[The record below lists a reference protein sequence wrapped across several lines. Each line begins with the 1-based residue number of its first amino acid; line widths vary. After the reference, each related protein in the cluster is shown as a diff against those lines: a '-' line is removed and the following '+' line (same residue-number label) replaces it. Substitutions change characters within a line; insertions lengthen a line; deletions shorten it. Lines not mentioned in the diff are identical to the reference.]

1 MIVKIS
7 KEEKGIADY
16 LKTGKKRDSKLT
28 RDEKDDRLPLAGNL
42 DLIEMSEKHQSKK
55 KNKKHNY
62 YHISLSFTS
71 EEWNKLYE
79 SGNIDELIIDFLRLT
94 FPNHDIDEL
103 LFYAEAHLPIIKE
116 EPYIPRPEGAL
127 ENRTLNK
134 KHKNGEPLKR
144 EPHIHLIVSFENMKF
159 THSVKTGGVIYT
171 KGASKQQAK
180 AVMAK
185 SVEKFKR
192 VVNDILSNKY
202 GLNNIEP
209 LGMDEDQL
217 EKQYESFK
225 SAAQKVR
232 KGKEKDM
239 QMKIETDV
247 VIEPKANTK
256 EQNISVE
263 ELLADARNSTAD
275 YLLRMIEEDESLKK
289 DYYDRAKRLNAVDIR
304 EFLPMIN
311 AKFNITAKPEMV
323 NDKYKVRVDGFKG
336 TYNLTDL
343 MCKIVY
349 NGRKGALFHVVN
361 ELEQMLI
368 EIQANKNKPKI
379 TLSVSSDFNTPNKD
393 SKTQVLNNWKT
404 IQIEPYNLKSVLKN
418 YSAIS
423 VASFKNKN
431 EEDSGIDGITPVLIY
446 DIDNSKFTI
455 SDAQNLLQSKGV
467 KGFIYPTTYQAT
479 DTKVEKFKLIIPTT
493 KAPSLNEYDE
503 YIKEITRE
511 LGLYNIVNNQS
522 LYPSKFH
529 YTPVPGAEL
538 VSISG
543 KTLDNTRAIE
553 EAGLKT
559 DINNMDIKAIYED
572 LQKLRRY
579 ELSHEPKDADSHIKR
594 ASYQAISSMISI
606 KELIEYFDESAVLKE
621 YKNHQILSDKSDRYL
636 YLSEENTAYSFNQN
650 RHYTPYIYIRDKF
663 DEAARKIKTGFLNDD
678 VIKKIGLKQNE
689 YEGFVKAIDS
699 HLDIN
704 RYYLAFINRTESF
717 KKYLPDIVRI
727 NYKCLIYNIKTYMKD
742 WQDMQGFNKLKE
754 RYKTDKICLAED
766 HISFDSLKIIK
777 QELYN
782 KGLDKDFGVEQSTQQ
797 SNEIEGKEQNVKL
810 GNVKLGYDGLRR

>member
-7 KEEKGIADY
+7 KGEKGIADY

-42 DLIEMSEKHQSKK
+42 DLIEMSEKHQIKK
-55 KNKKHNY
+55 KNKKYNY

-71 EEWNKLYE
+71 EEWSRLYE
-79 SGNIDELIIDFLRLT
+79 SGNIYELIMDFLRLT
-94 FPNHDIDEL
+94 FPNHDIEEL
-103 LFYAEAHLPIIKE
+103 LFYVEAHLPIIKE

-232 KGKEKDM
+232 KGKEKDT

-263 ELLADARNSTAD
+263 ELLADAKNSTAD
-275 YLLRMIEEDESLKK
+275 YLLRMIEEDESFKK
-289 DYYDRAKRLNAVDIR
+289 DYYDRAKKLNAVDIR
-304 EFLPMIN
+304 ELLPMIN
-311 AKFNITAKPEMV
+311 AKFNIAAKAEMV

-368 EIQANKNKPKI
+368 ELQANKNEPKI

-393 SKTQVLNNWKT
+393 PKTQVLNSWKT
-404 IQIEPYNLKSVLKN
+404 IRIEPYNLKSVLKN

-423 VASFKNKN
+423 VASFKDKN
-431 EEDSGIDGITPVLIY
+431 EEDSSIDGITPTLIY
-446 DIDNSKFTI
+446 DIYSPKFTI
-455 SDAQNLLQSKGV
+455 NDAQNLLQSKGI
-467 KGFIYPTTYQAT
+467 KGFIYPTTYQAP

-511 LGLYNIVNNQS
+511 LGLYNIVNNSS
-522 LYPSKFH
+522 LHYSKFH

-579 ELSHEPKDADSHIKR
+579 ELSHEPKDNNLHIKR
-594 ASYQAISSMISI
+594 ASYQAISSKIPI
-606 KELIEYFDESAVLKE
+606 KELIEYFDESTVFKK
-621 YKNHQILSDKSDRYL
+621 YKNHQILSGKSGRYL
-636 YLSEENTAYSFNQN
+636 YLPEENTAYSFSQN

-663 DEAARKIKTGFLNDD
+663 YEAARKIKTGFYDD
-678 VIKKIGLKQNE
+678 DLIQKLRLKQNE

-754 RYKTDKICLAED
+754 CYKTDKISLAND
-766 HISFDSLKIIK
+766 HISFGSLKITK
-777 QELYN
+777 QELYGQ
-782 KGLDKDFGVEQSTQQ
+782 GLDSNFGVEQTKQP
-797 SNEIEGKEQNVKL
+797 SNMIEPKDQNIKS
-810 GNVKLGYDGLRR
+810 GYDSLER

>member
-7 KEEKGIADY
+7 KGEKGIADY

-42 DLIEMSEKHQSKK
+42 DLIEISEKHQRKK
-55 KNKKHNY
+55 KNKKYNY

-71 EEWNKLYE
+71 EEWSRLYE
-79 SGNIDELIIDFLRLT
+79 SGNIYELIMDFLRIT

-171 KGASKQQAK
+171 KGAAKQQVK

-185 SVEKFKR
+185 SAEKFKR

-209 LGMDEDQL
+209 LSMDEDQL

-275 YLLRMIEEDESLKK
+275 YLLRMIEEDESFKK

-368 EIQANKNKPKI
+368 ELQANKNEPKI
-379 TLSVSSDFNTPNKD
+379 TLSVSSDFSTPNKEP
-393 SKTQVLNNWKT
+393 KTQVLNSWKT
-404 IQIEPYNLKSVLKN
+404 IRIEPYNLKSVLKN

-446 DIDNSKFTI
+446 DIDNSKFTAN
-455 SDAQNLLQSKGV
+455 DAQNLLQSKGI
-467 KGFIYPTTYQAT
+467 KGFIYPTTHQT
-479 DTKVEKFKLIIPTT
+479 PDTKVENFKLIIPTT

-579 ELSHEPKDADSHIKR
+579 ELSHEPKDTNSHIKR
-594 ASYQAISSMISI
+594 VSYQAISSKISI
-606 KELIEYFDESAVLKE
+606 KELIEYFDESVVLKE

-754 RYKTDKICLAED
+754 RYKTDKIYLTED
-766 HISFDSLKIIK
+766 HISFGSLKITK
-777 QELYN
+777 QELYGQ
-782 KGLDKDFGVEQSTQQ
+782 GLDKDFGIEQTKQPSSVVEPKDQD
-797 SNEIEGKEQNVKL
+797 VKS
-810 GNVKLGYDGLRR
+810 GYDSLER

>member
-7 KEEKGIADY
+7 KGEKGIADY

-71 EEWNKLYE
+71 EEWNRLYE
-79 SGNIDELIIDFLRLT
+79 SGNIDELIMDFLRLT

-171 KGASKQQAK
+171 KGAAKQQVK

-185 SVEKFKR
+185 SAEKFKR

-209 LGMDEDQL
+209 LSMDEDQL
-217 EKQYESFK
+217 KKQYESFK
-225 SAAQKVR
+225 SAAQKVK
-232 KGKEKDM
+232 KGKEKDT

-247 VIEPKANTK
+247 VIEPKDSTK

-275 YLLRMIEEDESLKK
+275 YLLRMIEEDESFKK

-311 AKFNITAKPEMV
+311 AKFNITTKPKIV
-323 NDKYKVRVDGFKG
+323 NDKYKVSVDGFKG

-368 EIQANKNKPKI
+368 ELQANKNEPKI
-379 TLSVSSDFNTPNKD
+379 TLSVSSDFSTQNQD
-393 SKTQVLNNWKT
+393 SKTQVLNSWKT
-404 IQIEPYNLKSVLKN
+404 IQIEPYNLKSILKN

-423 VASFKNKN
+423 VASFKDKS
-431 EEDSGIDGITPVLIY
+431 EEANDIDGITPTLIY
-446 DIDNSKFTI
+446 DIDSPKFTI
-455 SDAQNLLQSKGV
+455 NDAQNLLQSKGI
-467 KGFIYPTTYQAT
+467 KGFIYPTSYQVPDA
-479 DTKVEKFKLIIPTT
+479 KVENFKLIIPTT
-493 KAPSLNEYDE
+493 DAPSLNEYDE
-503 YIKEITRE
+503 YIKEITIE
-511 LGLYNIVNNQS
+511 LGLCNIVNNSS

-529 YTPVPGAEL
+529 YTPVPGSEV
-538 VSISG
+538 VSIRG

-553 EAGLKT
+553 DAGLKT

-572 LQKLRRY
+572 LQNQRKY
-579 ELSHEPKDADSHIKR
+579 ELSHEPKDTNSHIKR
-594 ASYQAISSMISI
+594 ASYQAISSKISI
-606 KELIEYFDESAVLKE
+606 KELIEYFDESTVLKE
-621 YKNHQILSDKSDRYL
+621 YKNHQILSGNSGRYL
-636 YLSEENTAYSFNQN
+636 YLPEENTAYSFSQN

-663 DEAARKIKTGFLNDD
+663 YEAARKIKTGFFNDD
-678 VIKKIGLKQNE
+678 LIQKLGITQNE
-689 YEGFVKAIDS
+689 YESFVKGIDD

-704 RYYLAFINRTESF
+704 RYYLVFINRIENF
-717 KKYLPDIVRI
+717 KKYLSDIAKI
-727 NYKCLIYNIKTYMKD
+727 NYKGLIYNIKTYMKD

-754 RYKTDKICLAED
+754 RYKTDKIYLTED
-766 HISFDSLKIIK
+766 HILFGSLKITK
-777 QELYN
+777 QELYDQ
-782 KGLDKDFGVEQSTQQ
+782 GLDKNFGVEQSKQP
-797 SNEIEGKEQNVKL
+797 SNMIETKEQSVKS
-810 GNVKLGYDGLRR
+810 GYDGLGR

>member
-7 KEEKGIADY
+7 KGEKGVADY

-42 DLIEMSEKHQSKK
+42 DLIEMSERHQSKK
-55 KNKKHNY
+55 KNKKYNY

-71 EEWNKLYE
+71 EEWSRLYE
-79 SGNIDELIIDFLRLT
+79 SGNIDEFIMDFLRLT

-159 THSVKTGGVIYT
+159 THSVKTGGAIYT
-171 KGASKQQAK
+171 KGASKQQTK
-180 AVMAK
+180 AIMAK

-209 LGMDEDQL
+209 LSMDEDKL

-232 KGKEKDM
+232 KGKEKDT
-239 QMKIETDV
+239 QIKIETDV

-256 EQNISVE
+256 EQNISIE
-263 ELLADARNSTAD
+263 ELLADAKNSTAD
-275 YLLRMIEEDESLKK
+275 YILRMIEEDDGFKK

-368 EIQANKNKPKI
+368 ELQVNKNEPKI
-379 TLSVSSDFNTPNKD
+379 TLSVSSDFSAPNKD
-393 SKTQVLNNWKT
+393 PKTQVLNNWET
-404 IQIEPYNLKSVLKN
+404 IQIEPYNLKSILKN

-423 VASFKNKN
+423 VVSFKGKN
-431 EEDSGIDGITPVLIY
+431 EEDSSIDGITPTLIY
-446 DIDNSKFTI
+446 DIYSPKFTI
-455 SDAQNLLQSKGV
+455 NDAQNLLQSKGI
-467 KGFIYPTTYQAT
+467 KGFIYPTTYQT
-479 DTKVEKFKLIIPTT
+479 PDTKVEKFKLIIPTA

-529 YTPVPGAEL
+529 YTPVPGSEL
-538 VSISG
+538 VCISG

-553 EAGLKT
+553 DAGLKT
-559 DINNMDIKAIYED
+559 DLNNMDIKVIEKN
-572 LQKLRRY
+572 LQNLRKY
-579 ELSHEPKDADSHIKR
+579 ELSHEPKDTNLRIKR
-594 ASYQAISSMISI
+594 ISYQAISSKISI
-606 KELIEYFDESAVLKE
+606 KELIEYFDESTVLKE
-621 YKNHQILSDKSDRYL
+621 YKNHQILSGKSGRYL
-636 YLSEENTAYSFNQN
+636 YLPEENTAYSFNQN

-663 DEAARKIKTGFLNDD
+663 YEAARKIKTGFYDD
-678 VIKKIGLKQNE
+678 DLIQKLSITKNE
-689 YEGFVKAIDS
+689 YEGFVKAIDG

-704 RYYLAFINRTESF
+704 RYYLAFINRTENF
-717 KKYLPDIVRI
+717 KKYLSDIAKI
-727 NYKCLIYNIKTYMKD
+727 NYKGLIHNIKTYMKD

-754 RYKTDKICLAED
+754 CYKTDKISLTND
-766 HISFDSLKIIK
+766 HISFGSLKIKK
-777 QELYN
+777 QELYDQ
-782 KGLDKDFGVEQSTQQ
+782 GLDKGFGIEQTKQPSSVVEP
-797 SNEIEGKEQNVKL
+797 KEQDVKSE
-810 GNVKLGYDGLRR
+810 YDGLER

>member
-7 KEEKGIADY
+7 KGEKGVADY

-42 DLIEMSEKHQSKK
+42 DLIEMSERHQSKK
-55 KNKKHNY
+55 KNKKYNY

-71 EEWNKLYE
+71 EEWSRLYE
-79 SGNIDELIIDFLRLT
+79 SGNINEFIMDFLKLT

-171 KGASKQQAK
+171 KGASKQQTK
-180 AVMAK
+180 AIMAK

-209 LGMDEDQL
+209 LSMNEDQL
-217 EKQYESFK
+217 NRQYESFK
-225 SAAQKVR
+225 SAAQKVK
-232 KGKEKDM
+232 KGKEKDT
-239 QMKIETDV
+239 QIKIETDV

-256 EQNISVE
+256 EQNISIE

-275 YLLRMIEEDESLKK
+275 YILRMIEEDESFKK

-323 NDKYKVRVDGFKG
+323 NDKYKVRVDGFNG

-368 EIQANKNKPKI
+368 ELQANKNEPKI
-379 TLSVSSDFNTPNKD
+379 TLSVSSDFSTPNKNP
-393 SKTQVLNNWKT
+393 KTQVLNSWKT
-404 IQIEPYNLKSVLKN
+404 IRIEPYNLKSVLKN

-446 DIDNSKFTI
+446 DINSPKFTI
-455 SDAQNLLQSKGV
+455 TDAQNLLQSKGI
-467 KGFIYPTTYQAT
+467 KGFMYPTSYQAP

-529 YTPVPGAEL
+529 YTPVPGSEL

-543 KTLDNTRAIE
+543 KTFDNTRAIE
-553 EAGLKT
+553 DASLKT
-559 DINNMDIKAIYED
+559 DINNMDIKAIYEV
-572 LQKLRRY
+572 LQNLRKY
-579 ELSHEPKDADSHIKR
+579 ELSHEPKDSNLHIKR
-594 ASYQAISSMISI
+594 ASYQAISSKIPI
-606 KELIEYFDESAVLKE
+606 KELIEYFDESTVFKK
-621 YKNHQILSDKSDRYL
+621 YKNHQILSGNSGRYL

-663 DEAARKIKTGFLNDD
+663 YEAARKIKTGFLNDD
-678 VIKKIGLKQNE
+678 LIKKLGITQNE
-689 YEGFVKAIDS
+689 YEGFVKAIDG

-704 RYYLAFINRTESF
+704 RYYLAFINRTENF
-717 KKYLPDIVRI
+717 KKYLSDIAKI
-727 NYKCLIYNIKTYMKD
+727 NYKGLIHNIKTYMKD

-754 RYKTDKICLAED
+754 CYQTDKISLAND
-766 HISFDSLKIIK
+766 HISFGSLKITK
-777 QELYN
+777 QELYSQ
-782 KGLDKDFGVEQSTQQ
+782 GLDSNFGAEQTKQPSNMIEIKDQD
-797 SNEIEGKEQNVKL
+797 VKSE
-810 GNVKLGYDGLRR
+810 YDGLRR

>member
-7 KEEKGIADY
+7 KGEKGIADY

-42 DLIEMSEKHQSKK
+42 DLIEMSEKHQIKK
-55 KNKKHNY
+55 KNKKYNY

-71 EEWNKLYE
+71 EEWSRLYE
-79 SGNIDELIIDFLRLT
+79 SGNIYEFIMDFLRLT
-94 FPNHDIDEL
+94 LPNHDIDEL

-144 EPHIHLIVSFENMKF
+144 EPHIHLIISFENMKF
-159 THSVKTGGVIYT
+159 THSVKTGGAIYA
-171 KGASKQQAK
+171 KGAAKQQVK
-180 AVMAK
+180 AIMAK
-185 SVEKFKR
+185 SAEKFKR

-225 SAAQKVR
+225 SAAQKVK
-232 KGKEKDM
+232 KGKEKDT

-275 YLLRMIEEDESLKK
+275 YLLRMIEEDESFKK
-289 DYYDRAKRLNAVDIR
+289 DYYDRAKRLDAIDIR

-323 NDKYKVRVDGFKG
+323 NGKYKVRVDGFKG

-368 EIQANKNKPKI
+368 ELQANKNEPKI
-379 TLSVSSDFNTPNKD
+379 TLSVSSDFSTPNKEP
-393 SKTQVLNNWKT
+393 KTQVLNSWKT
-404 IQIEPYNLKSVLKN
+404 IRIEPYNLKSVLKN

-446 DIDNSKFTI
+446 DIDNSKFTAN
-455 SDAQNLLQSKGV
+455 DAQNLLQSKGI
-467 KGFIYPTTYQAT
+467 KGFIYPTTHQT
-479 DTKVEKFKLIIPTT
+479 PDTKVENFKLIIPTT

-579 ELSHEPKDADSHIKR
+579 ELSHEPKDTNSHIKR
-594 ASYQAISSMISI
+594 VSYQAISSKISI
-606 KELIEYFDESAVLKE
+606 KELIEYFDESVVLKE

-689 YEGFVKAIDS
+689 YEGFIKGIDG

-727 NYKCLIYNIKTYMKD
+727 NYKCLIYSIKTYMKD

-754 RYKTDKICLAED
+754 CYKTDKISLTND
-766 HISFDSLKIIK
+766 HISFGSLKITK
-777 QELYN
+777 QELYDQ
-782 KGLDKDFGVEQSTQQ
+782 GLDKGFGVEQTKQPSSVVEPKDQD
-797 SNEIEGKEQNVKL
+797 VKS
-810 GNVKLGYDGLRR
+810 GYDSLER

>member
-1 MIVKIS
+1 M
-7 KEEKGIADY
+7 
-16 LKTGKKRDSKLT
+16 
-28 RDEKDDRLPLAGNL
+28 PLAGNL
-42 DLIEMSEKHQSKK
+42 DLIEMSERHQSKK
-55 KNKKHNY
+55 KNKKYNY

-79 SGNIDELIIDFLRLT
+79 SGNIDEFIMDFLRLT

-144 EPHIHLIVSFENMKF
+144 EPHVHLIVSFENMKF

-171 KGASKQQAK
+171 KGAAKQQIK
-180 AVMAK
+180 AIMAK
-185 SVEKFKR
+185 SAEKFKR

-217 EKQYESFK
+217 NKQYESFK
-225 SAAQKVR
+225 SAAQKVK
-232 KGKEKDM
+232 KGKEKDT

-275 YLLRMIEEDESLKK
+275 YLLRMIEEDESFKK
-289 DYYDRAKRLNAVDIR
+289 DYYDRAKRLNEIDIR

-311 AKFNITAKPEMV
+311 AKFNITAKHEMV
-323 NDKYKVRVDGFKG
+323 NDKYKVSVDGFKG

-368 EIQANKNKPKI
+368 ELQANKNEPKI

-393 SKTQVLNNWKT
+393 PKTQVLNSWKT
-404 IQIEPYNLKSVLKN
+404 IRIEPYNLKSVLKN

-423 VASFKNKN
+423 VASFKDKS
-431 EEDSGIDGITPVLIY
+431 EEASSVDGITPTLIY
-446 DIDNSKFTI
+446 DINNSKFTAN
-455 SDAQNLLQSKGV
+455 DAQNLLQSKGI
-467 KGFIYPTTYQAT
+467 KGFIYPTTYQT
-479 DTKVEKFKLIIPTT
+479 PDTKVEKFKLIIPTT

-522 LYPSKFH
+522 LYHSKFH
-529 YTPVPGAEL
+529 YTPVSGSEL

-543 KTLDNTRAIE
+543 KTFDNTRAIE
-553 EAGLKT
+553 DASLKT

-579 ELSHEPKDADSHIKR
+579 ELSHEPKDSNLHIKR
-594 ASYQAISSMISI
+594 ASYQAISSKIPI
-606 KELIEYFDESAVLKE
+606 KELIEYFDESTVFKK
-621 YKNHQILSDKSDRYL
+621 YKNHQILSGKSGRYL
-636 YLSEENTAYSFNQN
+636 YLPEENTAYSFNQN

-663 DEAARKIKTGFLNDD
+663 YEAARKIKTGFYDD
-678 VIKKIGLKQNE
+678 DLIQKLSITKNE
-689 YEGFVKAIDS
+689 YEGFVKDIDN
-699 HLDIN
+699 HLDMN
-704 RYYLAFINRTESF
+704 RYYLAFINRTENF
-717 KKYLPDIVRI
+717 KKYLSDIAKI
-727 NYKCLIYNIKTYMKD
+727 NYKGLIYNIKIYMKD

-754 RYKTDKICLAED
+754 RYETDNISLAND
-766 HISFDSLKIIK
+766 HISFGSLKITN
-777 QELYN
+777 QELYGQ
-782 KGLDKDFGVEQSTQQ
+782 GLDSNFGAEQTKQPSSVAEHKDQD
-797 SNEIEGKEQNVKL
+797 VKSE
-810 GNVKLGYDGLRR
+810 YDGLRR

>member
-7 KEEKGIADY
+7 KGEKGIADY

-42 DLIEMSEKHQSKK
+42 DLIEMSEKHQIKK
-55 KNKKHNY
+55 KNKKYNY

-71 EEWNKLYE
+71 EEWSRLYE
-79 SGNIDELIIDFLRLT
+79 SGNIYELIMDFLKLT
-94 FPNHDIDEL
+94 FPNHDIEEL
-103 LFYAEAHLPIIKE
+103 LFYVEAHLPIIKE

-127 ENRTLNK
+127 ENRVLNK

-232 KGKEKDM
+232 KGKEKDT
-239 QMKIETDV
+239 QMKIERDV

-263 ELLADARNSTAD
+263 ELLADAKNSTAD

-289 DYYDRAKRLNAVDIR
+289 DYYDRAKRLNAMDIR

-311 AKFNITAKPEMV
+311 AKFNITAKPKIV
-323 NDKYKVRVDGFKG
+323 NDKYKVSVDEFKG

-368 EIQANKNKPKI
+368 ELQANKNEPKI

-393 SKTQVLNNWKT
+393 PKTQVLNNWET

-423 VASFKNKN
+423 VASFKDKN
-431 EEDSGIDGITPVLIY
+431 EEYSSIDGITPTLIY
-446 DIDNSKFTI
+446 DIDSPKFTI
-455 SDAQNLLQSKGV
+455 NDAQNLLQSKEI
-467 KGFIYPTTYQAT
+467 KGFIYPTTYQAP
-479 DTKVEKFKLIIPTT
+479 DTKVEKFKLIIPTA

-553 EAGLKT
+553 DASLKT
-559 DINNMDIKAIYED
+559 DINNMDIKVIEKN
-572 LQKLRRY
+572 LHNQRKY
-579 ELSHEPKDADSHIKR
+579 ELSCEPKDTNSHIKR
-594 ASYQAISSMISI
+594 ASYQAISSKIPI
-606 KELIEYFDESAVLKE
+606 KELIEYFDESTVFKK
-621 YKNHQILSDKSDRYL
+621 YKNHQILSGKSGRYL
-636 YLSEENTAYSFNQN
+636 YLPEENTAYSFSQN

-663 DEAARKIKTGFLNDD
+663 YEAARKIKTGFYDD
-678 VIKKIGLKQNE
+678 DLIQKLSITKNE
-689 YEGFVKAIDS
+689 YEGFVKVIDN

-727 NYKCLIYNIKTYMKD
+727 NYKCLIYSIKTYMKD

-754 RYKTDKICLAED
+754 CYKTDKISLAND
-766 HISFDSLKIIK
+766 HISFGSLKITK
-777 QELYN
+777 QELYDQ
-782 KGLDKDFGVEQSTQQ
+782 GLDRDFGVEQTKQP
-797 SNEIEGKEQNVKL
+797 SNRAEGKEQNIKS
-810 GNVKLGYDGLRR
+810 GYDSLER

>member
-7 KEEKGIADY
+7 KGEKGIADY

-42 DLIEMSEKHQSKK
+42 DLIEMSEKHQIKK
-55 KNKKHNY
+55 KNNKYNY

-71 EEWNKLYE
+71 EEWSKLYE
-79 SGNIDELIIDFLRLT
+79 SGNIYEFIMDFLRLT
-94 FPNHDIDEL
+94 FPNHDIEEL
-103 LFYAEAHLPIIKE
+103 LFYVEAHLPIIKE

-171 KGASKQQAK
+171 KGAAKQQVK
-180 AVMAK
+180 AIMAK
-185 SVEKFKR
+185 SAEKFKR

-209 LGMDEDQL
+209 LSMDEDKL

-232 KGKEKDM
+232 KGKEKDT
-239 QMKIETDV
+239 QIKIETDV

-256 EQNISVE
+256 EQNISIE

-275 YLLRMIEEDESLKK
+275 YILRMIEEDDGFKK

-368 EIQANKNKPKI
+368 ELQVNKNEPKI
-379 TLSVSSDFNTPNKD
+379 TLSVSSDFSAPNKD
-393 SKTQVLNNWKT
+393 PKTQVLNNWET
-404 IQIEPYNLKSVLKN
+404 IQIEPYNLKSILKN

-423 VASFKNKN
+423 VASFKDKS
-431 EEDSGIDGITPVLIY
+431 EEASSVDGITPTLIY
-446 DIDNSKFTI
+446 DINNSKFTAN
-455 SDAQNLLQSKGV
+455 DAQNLLQSKGI
-467 KGFIYPTTYQAT
+467 KGFIYPTTYQAP
-479 DTKVEKFKLIIPTT
+479 DAKVENFKLIIPTT

-522 LYPSKFH
+522 LYP
-529 YTPVPGAEL
+529 
-538 VSISG
+538 
-543 KTLDNTRAIE
+543 
-553 EAGLKT
+553 
-559 DINNMDIKAIYED
+559 
-572 LQKLRRY
+572 
-579 ELSHEPKDADSHIKR
+579 
-594 ASYQAISSMISI
+594 
-606 KELIEYFDESAVLKE
+606 
-621 YKNHQILSDKSDRYL
+621 KN
-636 YLSEENTAYSFNQN
+636 
-650 RHYTPYIYIRDKF
+650 
-663 DEAARKIKTGFLNDD
+663 
-678 VIKKIGLKQNE
+678 
-689 YEGFVKAIDS
+689 
-699 HLDIN
+699 
-704 RYYLAFINRTESF
+704 
-717 KKYLPDIVRI
+717 
-727 NYKCLIYNIKTYMKD
+727 
-742 WQDMQGFNKLKE
+742 
-754 RYKTDKICLAED
+754 
-766 HISFDSLKIIK
+766 
-777 QELYN
+777 
-782 KGLDKDFGVEQSTQQ
+782 FG
-797 SNEIEGKEQNVKL
+797 
-810 GNVKLGYDGLRR
+810 

>member
-7 KEEKGIADY
+7 KGEKGVADY

-42 DLIEMSEKHQSKK
+42 DLIEMSERHQSKK

-79 SGNIDELIIDFLRLT
+79 SGNIDDLIMDFLKLT
-94 FPNHDIDEL
+94 FPNHDIEEL

-116 EPYIPRPEGAL
+116 EPYIPRPEGTL
-127 ENRTLNK
+127 ENKVLNK

-144 EPHIHLIVSFENMKF
+144 EPHIHIIVSFENMKF
-159 THSVKTGGVIYT
+159 THSVKTGGAIYT

-180 AVMAK
+180 AIMAK
-185 SVEKFKR
+185 SAEKFKR

-217 EKQYESFK
+217 NKQYESFK

-232 KGKEKDM
+232 KGKEKDA
-239 QMKIETDV
+239 QMKIETNV
-247 VIEPKANTK
+247 VIEPKDSTK

-275 YLLRMIEEDESLKK
+275 YLLRMIEEDESFKK
-289 DYYDRAKRLNAVDIR
+289 DYYDRAKRLNAIDIR

-311 AKFNITAKPEMV
+311 AKFNITAKPEVV
-323 NDKYKVRVDGFKG
+323 NDKYKVSVDGFKG

-368 EIQANKNKPKI
+368 ELQANKNEPKI

-393 SKTQVLNNWKT
+393 PKTQVLNSWKT

-423 VASFKNKN
+423 VASFKDKN
-431 EEDSGIDGITPVLIY
+431 EKASSIDSITPTLIY
-446 DIDNSKFTI
+446 DIDSSKFTAN
-455 SDAQNLLQSKGV
+455 DAQNLLQSKGI
-467 KGFIYPTTYQAT
+467 KGFIYPTAYQAP

-493 KAPSLNEYDE
+493 RAPSLNEYDE

-529 YTPVPGAEL
+529 YTPVPGSE
-538 VSISG
+538 VISISG
-543 KTLDNTRAIE
+543 KTFDNTRAIE
-553 EAGLKT
+553 DASLKT
-559 DINNMDIKAIYED
+559 DINNMDIKVIEKN
-572 LQKLRRY
+572 LQNLRKY
-579 ELSHEPKDADSHIKR
+579 ELSHEPKDSNLHIKR
-594 ASYQAISSMISI
+594 ASYQAISSKISI
-606 KELIEYFDESAVLKE
+606 KELIEYFDESSMVKK
-621 YKNHQILSDKSDRYL
+621 YKNHQILSGNSGRYL
-636 YLSEENTAYSFNQN
+636 YLPEENTAYSFSQN

-663 DEAARKIKTGFLNDD
+663 YEAARKIKTGFLNDG
-678 VIKKIGLKQNE
+678 VIKKLGITQNE
-689 YEGFVKAIDS
+689 YEVFVKAIDG

-754 RYKTDKICLAED
+754 CYKTDKISLAND
-766 HISFDSLKIIK
+766 HISFGSLKITK
-777 QELYN
+777 QELYDQ
-782 KGLDKDFGVEQSTQQ
+782 GLDSNFGIEQTKQPS
-797 SNEIEGKEQNVKL
+797 SMIETKEWNVKS
-810 GNVKLGYDGLRR
+810 GHDSLRR

>member
-7 KEEKGIADY
+7 KGEKGVADY

-42 DLIEMSEKHQSKK
+42 DLIEMSERHQSKK
-55 KNKKHNY
+55 KNKKYNY

-71 EEWNKLYE
+71 EEWSRLYE
-79 SGNIDELIIDFLRLT
+79 SGNIDEFIMDFLRLT

-180 AVMAK
+180 AIMAK

-209 LGMDEDQL
+209 LSMDEDQL
-217 EKQYESFK
+217 KKQYESFK

-232 KGKEKDM
+232 KGKEKDT

-247 VIEPKANTK
+247 VIEPKDSTK

-263 ELLADARNSTAD
+263 ELLADAKNSTAD
-275 YLLRMIEEDESLKK
+275 YILRMIEEDDGFKK

-304 EFLPMIN
+304 ELLPMIN
-311 AKFNITAKPEMV
+311 AKFNITAKPKIV
-323 NDKYKVRVDGFKG
+323 NDKYKVSVDGFKG

-368 EIQANKNKPKI
+368 ELRANKNEPKI
-379 TLSVSSDFNTPNKD
+379 TLSVSSDFSTPNKNP
-393 SKTQVLNNWKT
+393 KTQVLNSWET
-404 IQIEPYNLKSVLKN
+404 IRIEPYNLKSILKN

-423 VASFKNKN
+423 VASFKDKS
-431 EEDSGIDGITPVLIY
+431 EEASSIDSITPTLIY
-446 DIDNSKFTI
+446 DIDNSKFTAN
-455 SDAQNLLQSKGV
+455 DAQNLLQSKGI
-467 KGFIYPTTYQAT
+467 KGFIYPTTYQAP
-479 DTKVEKFKLIIPTT
+479 DAKVEKFKLIIPTT

-522 LYPSKFH
+522 LYPSNFH
-529 YTPVPGAEL
+529 YTPVPGSEV
-538 VSISG
+538 VSIRG
-543 KTLDNTRAIE
+543 KTFDNTRAIE
-553 EAGLKT
+553 DASLKT
-559 DINNMDIKAIYED
+559 DLNNMDVKAIEEN

-579 ELSHEPKDADSHIKR
+579 ELSHEPKDSNLHIKR
-594 ASYQAISSMISI
+594 VSYQAISSKIPI
-606 KELIEYFDESAVLKE
+606 KELIEYFDESTVFKK

-650 RHYTPYIYIRDKF
+650 RHYSPYIYIRDKF
-663 DEAARKIKTGFLNDD
+663 YEAARKIKTGFLNDD
-678 VIKKIGLKQNE
+678 VIKKLGLKQNE
-689 YEGFVKAIDS
+689 YEGFVKAIDG

-727 NYKCLIYNIKTYMKD
+727 NYKGLIYNIKAYMKD

-754 RYKTDKICLAED
+754 CYQTDKISLTND
-766 HISFDSLKIIK
+766 HISFGSLKITK
-777 QELYN
+777 QELYGQ
-782 KGLDKDFGVEQSTQQ
+782 GLDKNFGGVGQSKQQ
-797 SNEIEGKEQNVKL
+797 SSEIKAIEQNVKS
-810 GNVKLGYDGLRR
+810 GYDGLGR

>member
-7 KEEKGIADY
+7 KGEKGVADY

-42 DLIEMSEKHQSKK
+42 DLIEMSEKHQIKK

-71 EEWNKLYE
+71 EEWSRLYE
-79 SGNIDELIIDFLRLT
+79 SGNIDEFIMDFLKLT

-116 EPYIPRPEGAL
+116 EPYIPRPEGTL
-127 ENRTLNK
+127 ENKVLNK

-159 THSVKTGGVIYT
+159 THSVKTGGAIYT

-180 AVMAK
+180 AIMAK
-185 SVEKFKR
+185 SAEKFKR

-217 EKQYESFK
+217 NKQYESFK
-225 SAAQKVR
+225 SAAQKVK
-232 KGKEKDM
+232 KGKEKDT

-247 VIEPKANTK
+247 VIEPKDSTK

-275 YLLRMIEEDESLKK
+275 YLLRMIEEDESFKK
-289 DYYDRAKRLNAVDIR
+289 DYYDRAKRFNAVDIR
-304 EFLPMIN
+304 DFLPMIN
-311 AKFNITAKPEMV
+311 AKFNITAKPKIV
-323 NDKYKVRVDGFKG
+323 NDKYKVSVDGFKG

-368 EIQANKNKPKI
+368 ELQANKNEPKI

-393 SKTQVLNNWKT
+393 PKTQVLNSWKT
-404 IQIEPYNLKSVLKN
+404 IRIEPYNLKSVLKN

-423 VASFKNKN
+423 VASFKDKN
-431 EEDSGIDGITPVLIY
+431 EEYSSIDSITPTLIY
-446 DIDNSKFTI
+446 DIDNSKFTAN
-455 SDAQNLLQSKGV
+455 DAQNLLQSKEI
-467 KGFIYPTTYQAT
+467 KGFIYPTTYQAP

-511 LGLYNIVNNQS
+511 LGLYNIVNNSS
-522 LYPSKFH
+522 LHPSKFH
-529 YTPVPGAEL
+529 YTPVPGSEL

-553 EAGLKT
+553 DASLKT
-559 DINNMDIKAIYED
+559 DINNMDVKAIEGN
-572 LQKLRRY
+572 LQNLRKY
-579 ELSHEPKDADSHIKR
+579 ELSHEPKDTKSHIKR

-606 KELIEYFDESAVLKE
+606 KELIEYFDESTVFKKYKDYQVLF
-621 YKNHQILSDKSDRYL
+621 NNSGRYL
-636 YLSEENTAYSFNQN
+636 YLPEENTAYSFSQN
-650 RHYTPYIYIRDKF
+650 RHYSPYIYIRDKF
-663 DEAARKIKTGFLNDD
+663 YEAVRKIKTGFLNDD
-678 VIKKIGLKQNE
+678 VIKKLGLKQNE
-689 YEGFVKAIDS
+689 YEGFVKAIDG

-727 NYKCLIYNIKTYMKD
+727 NYKGLIYNIKAYMKD

-754 RYKTDKICLAED
+754 CYKTDKIYLTED
-766 HISFDSLKIIK
+766 HISFGSLKITK
-777 QELYN
+777 QELYGQ
-782 KGLDKDFGVEQSTQQ
+782 GLDKDFGIEQTKQPSSVVEPKDQD
-797 SNEIEGKEQNVKL
+797 VKS
-810 GNVKLGYDGLRR
+810 GYDSLER

>member
-7 KEEKGIADY
+7 KGEKGVADY

-42 DLIEMSEKHQSKK
+42 DLIEMSEKHQIKK
-55 KNKKHNY
+55 KNKKYNY

-71 EEWNKLYE
+71 EEWSRLYE
-79 SGNIDELIIDFLRLT
+79 SGNIYELIMDFLRLT
-94 FPNHDIDEL
+94 FPNHDIEEL

-116 EPYIPRPEGAL
+116 EPYIPRPEGTL
-127 ENRTLNK
+127 ENKVLNK

-144 EPHIHLIVSFENMKF
+144 EPHIHIIVSFENMKF
-159 THSVKTGGVIYT
+159 THSVKTGGAIYT

-180 AVMAK
+180 AIMAK
-185 SVEKFKR
+185 SAEKFKR

-209 LGMDEDQL
+209 LSMDEDQL
-217 EKQYESFK
+217 KKQYESFK
-225 SAAQKVR
+225 SAAQKVK
-232 KGKEKDM
+232 KGKEKDTH
-239 QMKIETDV
+239 MKIETDV

-263 ELLADARNSTAD
+263 ELLADAKNSTAD
-275 YLLRMIEEDESLKK
+275 YLLRMIEEDESFKK
-289 DYYDRAKRLNAVDIR
+289 DYYDRAKKLNAVDIR
-304 EFLPMIN
+304 ELLPMIN
-311 AKFNITAKPEMV
+311 AKFNIAAKAEMV

-368 EIQANKNKPKI
+368 ELQANKNEPKI

-393 SKTQVLNNWKT
+393 PKTQVLNSWKT
-404 IQIEPYNLKSVLKN
+404 IRIEPYNLKSVLKN

-423 VASFKNKN
+423 VASFKDKS
-431 EEDSGIDGITPVLIY
+431 EEASGIDGITPTLIY
-446 DIDNSKFTI
+446 DIYSPKFTI
-455 SDAQNLLQSKGV
+455 NDAQNLLQSKGI
-467 KGFIYPTTYQAT
+467 KGFIYPTTYQAP

-511 LGLYNIVNNQS
+511 LGLYNIVNNSS
-522 LYPSKFH
+522 LHYSKFH

-579 ELSHEPKDADSHIKR
+579 ELSCEPKDSNLHIKR
-594 ASYQAISSMISI
+594 ASYQAISSKIPI
-606 KELIEYFDESAVLKE
+606 KELIEYFDENTVFKK
-621 YKNHQILSDKSDRYL
+621 YKNHQILSGKSGRYL
-636 YLSEENTAYSFNQN
+636 YLPEENTAYSFNQN

-663 DEAARKIKTGFLNDD
+663 YEAARKIKTGFYDD
-678 VIKKIGLKQNE
+678 DLIQKLSITKNE
-689 YEGFVKAIDS
+689 YEGFVKVIDN

-704 RYYLAFINRTESF
+704 RYYLAFIKRTENF
-717 KKYLPDIVRI
+717 KKYLSDIAKI
-727 NYKCLIYNIKTYMKD
+727 NYKGLIHNIKTYMKD

-754 RYKTDKICLAED
+754 CYKTDKISLAND
-766 HISFDSLKIIK
+766 HISFGSLKITK
-777 QELYN
+777 QELYGQ
-782 KGLDKDFGVEQSTQQ
+782 GLDSNFGVEQTKQP
-797 SNEIEGKEQNVKL
+797 SNMIEPKDQNIKS
-810 GNVKLGYDGLRR
+810 GYDSLER

>member
-7 KEEKGIADY
+7 KGEKGIADY

-42 DLIEMSEKHQSKK
+42 DLIEMSEKHQRKK
-55 KNKKHNY
+55 KNKKYNY

-71 EEWNKLYE
+71 EEWSRLYE
-79 SGNIDELIIDFLRLT
+79 SGNIDEFIMDFLKLT

-103 LFYAEAHLPIIKE
+103 LFYAEAHLPIVKE
-116 EPYIPRPEGAL
+116 EPYIPRPEGTL
-127 ENRTLNK
+127 ENKVLNK

-225 SAAQKVR
+225 SAAQKVK
-232 KGKEKDM
+232 KGKEKDT
-239 QMKIETDV
+239 QMKIERDV
-247 VIEPKANTK
+247 VIEPKDSTK

-275 YLLRMIEEDESLKK
+275 YLLRMIEEDESFKK

-323 NDKYKVRVDGFKG
+323 NGKYKVRVDGFNG

-368 EIQANKNKPKI
+368 ELQANKNEPKI
-379 TLSVSSDFNTPNKD
+379 TLSVSSDFSAPNKD
-393 SKTQVLNNWKT
+393 PKTQVLNNWKT
-404 IQIEPYNLKSVLKN
+404 IRIEPYNLKSILKN

-423 VASFKNKN
+423 VASFKDKS
-431 EEDSGIDGITPVLIY
+431 EEASSIDSITPTLIY

-455 SDAQNLLQSKGV
+455 NDAQNLLQSKGI
-467 KGFIYPTTYQAT
+467 KGFIYPTTYQAP

-493 KAPSLNEYDE
+493 RAPSLNEYDE

-522 LYPSKFH
+522 LHPSKFH
-529 YTPVPGAEL
+529 YTPVPGSEL

-553 EAGLKT
+553 DASLKT
-559 DINNMDIKAIYED
+559 DINNMDVKAIEKN
-572 LQKLRRY
+572 LQNLRKY
-579 ELSHEPKDADSHIKR
+579 ELSHEPKDTNLHIKR
-594 ASYQAISSMISI
+594 VSYQALSSKISI

-621 YKNHQILSDKSDRYL
+621 YKNHQILSGNSDRYL
-636 YLSEENTAYSFNQN
+636 YLPEENTAYSFSQS
-650 RHYTPYIYIRDKF
+650 RHYTSYIYIRDKF
-663 DEAARKIKTGFLNDD
+663 YEAARKIKTGFLNDD
-678 VIKKIGLKQNE
+678 LMKKLGITQNE
-689 YEGFVKAIDS
+689 YEGFVKGIDG

-704 RYYLAFINRTESF
+704 RYYLVFINRIENF
-717 KKYLPDIVRI
+717 KKYLSDIAKI
-727 NYKCLIYNIKTYMKD
+727 NYKGLIYNIKTYMKD
-742 WQDMQGFNKLKE
+742 WQDMQGFNKLKG
-754 RYKTDKICLAED
+754 RYKTDKISLAND
-766 HISFDSLKIIK
+766 YISFDSLKITK
-777 QELYN
+777 QELYDQ
-782 KGLDKDFGVEQSTQQ
+782 GLDKDFGIEQTKQPSSVVEP
-797 SNEIEGKEQNVKL
+797 KEQNVKS
-810 GNVKLGYDGLRR
+810 GYDGLGR

>member
-7 KEEKGIADY
+7 KGEKGIADY

-42 DLIEMSEKHQSKK
+42 DLIEISEKHQRKK
-55 KNKKHNY
+55 KNKKYNY

-71 EEWNKLYE
+71 EEWSRLYE
-79 SGNIDELIIDFLRLT
+79 SGNIDEFIMDFLKLT

-127 ENRTLNK
+127 ENRVLNK

-171 KGASKQQAK
+171 KGASKQQTK
-180 AVMAK
+180 AIMAK

-209 LGMDEDQL
+209 LNMDEDQL

-225 SAAQKVR
+225 SAAQKVK
-232 KGKEKDM
+232 KGKEKDT

-247 VIEPKANTK
+247 VIEPKDSTK

-275 YLLRMIEEDESLKK
+275 YLLRMIEEDESFKK
-289 DYYDRAKRLNAVDIR
+289 DYYDRAKRLNAIDIR

-311 AKFNITAKPEMV
+311 AKFNITTKPKIV
-323 NDKYKVRVDGFKG
+323 NDKYKVSVDGFKG

-368 EIQANKNKPKI
+368 ELQANKNEPKI
-379 TLSVSSDFNTPNKD
+379 TLSVSSDFSAPNKNP
-393 SKTQVLNNWKT
+393 KTQVLNSWET

-423 VASFKNKN
+423 VASFKDKS
-431 EEDSGIDGITPVLIY
+431 EEANDIDGITPTLIY
-446 DIDNSKFTI
+446 DIDSPKFTI
-455 SDAQNLLQSKGV
+455 NDAQNLLQSKGI
-467 KGFIYPTTYQAT
+467 KGFIYPTSYQVPDA
-479 DTKVEKFKLIIPTT
+479 KVENFKLIIPTT
-493 KAPSLNEYDE
+493 DAPSLNEYDE

-511 LGLYNIVNNQS
+511 LGLYNIVNNSS
-522 LYPSKFH
+522 LHHSKFH

-579 ELSHEPKDADSHIKR
+579 ELSHEPKDSNLHIKR
-594 ASYQAISSMISI
+594 ASYQAISSKIPI
-606 KELIEYFDESAVLKE
+606 KELIEYFDESTVFKK
-621 YKNHQILSDKSDRYL
+621 YKNHQILSGKSGRYL
-636 YLSEENTAYSFNQN
+636 YLPEENTAYSFSQN

-663 DEAARKIKTGFLNDD
+663 YEAARKIKTGFYDD
-678 VIKKIGLKQNE
+678 DLIQKLRLKQNE

-727 NYKCLIYNIKTYMKD
+727 NYKGLIYNIKAYMKD

-754 RYKTDKICLAED
+754 CYKTDKIYLTED
-766 HISFDSLKIIK
+766 HISFGSLKITK
-777 QELYN
+777 QELYGQ
-782 KGLDKDFGVEQSTQQ
+782 GLDKDFGIEQTKQPSSVVEPKDQD
-797 SNEIEGKEQNVKL
+797 VKS
-810 GNVKLGYDGLRR
+810 GYDSLER

>member
-7 KEEKGIADY
+7 KGEKGVADY

-42 DLIEMSEKHQSKK
+42 DLIEMSERHQSKK
-55 KNKKHNY
+55 KNKKYNY

-79 SGNIDELIIDFLRLT
+79 SGNIDDLIMDFLKLT

-127 ENRTLNK
+127 ENRVLNK

-159 THSVKTGGVIYT
+159 THSVKTGGAIYA

-180 AVMAK
+180 AIMAK

-209 LGMDEDQL
+209 LGMGEDQL

-232 KGKEKDM
+232 KGKEKDT

-263 ELLADARNSTAD
+263 ELLADARNSTTD
-275 YLLRMIEEDESLKK
+275 YLLRMIEEDESFKK

-323 NDKYKVRVDGFKG
+323 NDKYKVSVDGFKG

-368 EIQANKNKPKI
+368 ELQANKNEPKI

-393 SKTQVLNNWKT
+393 PKAQVLNSWKT
-404 IQIEPYNLKSVLKN
+404 IRIEPYNLKSVLKN

-431 EEDSGIDGITPVLIY
+431 EEDSGIDGITPTLIY
-446 DIDNSKFTI
+446 DIYSPKFTI
-455 SDAQNLLQSKGV
+455 NDAQNLLQSKGI
-467 KGFIYPTTYQAT
+467 KGFMYPTSYQAP

-529 YTPVPGAEL
+529 YTPVPGSEL

-559 DINNMDIKAIYED
+559 DINNMDVKALEEN
-572 LQKLRRY
+572 LQKLRIY
-579 ELSHEPKDADSHIKR
+579 ELSCEPKDTNSHIKR
-594 ASYQAISSMISI
+594 TSYQAISSKIPI
-606 KELIEYFDESAVLKE
+606 KELIEYFDESTVLKE
-621 YKNHQILSDKSDRYL
+621 YKNHQILSSNSSRYL
-636 YLSEENTAYSFNQN
+636 YLPEENTVYSFSQN
-650 RHYTPYIYIRDKF
+650 RLYTPYIYIRDKF
-663 DEAARKIKTGFLNDD
+663 YEAARKIKTGFYDD
-678 VIKKIGLKQNE
+678 DLIKKLGITQNE
-689 YEGFVKAIDS
+689 YEGFVKAIDG

-742 WQDMQGFNKLKE
+742 WQDMQGFNKLKKC
-754 RYKTDKICLAED
+754 YKADKISLAND
-766 HISFDSLKIIK
+766 HISFGSLKITK
-777 QELYN
+777 QELYGQ
-782 KGLDKDFGVEQSTQQ
+782 GLDSNFGAEQTKQPS
-797 SNEIEGKEQNVKL
+797 SMIETKEWNVKSGHDSL
-810 GNVKLGYDGLRR
+810 ER

>member
-7 KEEKGIADY
+7 KGEKGIADY

-71 EEWNKLYE
+71 EEWSRLYE
-79 SGNIDELIIDFLRLT
+79 SGNIDEFIMDFLKLT

-127 ENRTLNK
+127 ENRVLNK

-171 KGASKQQAK
+171 KGASKQQTK
-180 AVMAK
+180 AIMAK

-209 LGMDEDQL
+209 LNMDEDQL

-225 SAAQKVR
+225 SAAQKVK
-232 KGKEKDM
+232 KGKEKDT

-247 VIEPKANTK
+247 VIEPKDSTK

-275 YLLRMIEEDESLKK
+275 YLLRMIEEDESFKK
-289 DYYDRAKRLNAVDIR
+289 DYYDRAKRLNAIDIR

-311 AKFNITAKPEMV
+311 AKFNITTKPKIV
-323 NDKYKVRVDGFKG
+323 NDKYKVSVDGFKG

-368 EIQANKNKPKI
+368 ELQANKNEPKI
-379 TLSVSSDFNTPNKD
+379 TLSVSSDFSAPNKNP
-393 SKTQVLNNWKT
+393 KTQVLNSWET

-423 VASFKNKN
+423 VASFKDKS
-431 EEDSGIDGITPVLIY
+431 EEANDIDGITPTLIY
-446 DIDNSKFTI
+446 DIDSPKFTI
-455 SDAQNLLQSKGV
+455 NDAQNLLQSKGI
-467 KGFIYPTTYQAT
+467 KGFIYPTSYQVPDA
-479 DTKVEKFKLIIPTT
+479 KVENFKLIIPTT
-493 KAPSLNEYDE
+493 DAPSLNEYDE

-511 LGLYNIVNNQS
+511 LGLYNIVNNSS
-522 LYPSKFH
+522 LHHSKFH
-529 YTPVPGAEL
+529 YTPVPGSEL

-553 EAGLKT
+553 DASLKT
-559 DINNMDIKAIYED
+559 DINNMDVKAIEGN
-572 LQKLRRY
+572 LQNLRKY
-579 ELSHEPKDADSHIKR
+579 ELSHEPKDTKSHIKR

-606 KELIEYFDESAVLKE
+606 KELIEYFDESTVFKKYKDYQVLF
-621 YKNHQILSDKSDRYL
+621 NNSGRYL
-636 YLSEENTAYSFNQN
+636 YLPEENTAYSFSQN
-650 RHYTPYIYIRDKF
+650 RHYSPYIYIRDKF
-663 DEAARKIKTGFLNDD
+663 YEAVRKIKTGFLNDD
-678 VIKKIGLKQNE
+678 VIKKLGLKQNE
-689 YEGFVKAIDS
+689 YEGFVKAIDN

-704 RYYLAFINRTESF
+704 RYYLAFINRTENF
-717 KKYLPDIVRI
+717 KKYLSDIAKI
-727 NYKCLIYNIKTYMKD
+727 NYKGLIYNIKTYMKD

-754 RYKTDKICLAED
+754 CYKTDKIYLTED
-766 HISFDSLKIIK
+766 HISFGSLKITK
-777 QELYN
+777 QELYGQ
-782 KGLDKDFGVEQSTQQ
+782 GLDKDFGIEQTKQPSSVVEPKDQD
-797 SNEIEGKEQNVKL
+797 VKS
-810 GNVKLGYDGLRR
+810 GYDSLER

>member
-7 KEEKGIADY
+7 KGEKGVADY

-71 EEWNKLYE
+71 EEWSRLYE
-79 SGNIDELIIDFLRLT
+79 SGNIYELIMDFLRLT

-144 EPHIHLIVSFENMKF
+144 EPHVHLIVSFENMKF

-171 KGASKQQAK
+171 KGVAKQQVK
-180 AVMAK
+180 AVMTK
-185 SVEKFKR
+185 SAEKFKR

-217 EKQYESFK
+217 NKQYESFK
-225 SAAQKVR
+225 SAAQKVK
-232 KGKEKDM
+232 KGKEKDT

-247 VIEPKANTK
+247 VIEPKADTK
-256 EQNISVE
+256 KQNISVE
-263 ELLADARNSTAD
+263 ELLADAKNSIAD
-275 YLLRMIEEDESLKK
+275 YLLRMVEEDESFKK

-311 AKFNITAKPEMV
+311 AKFNITAKAEMV

-368 EIQANKNKPKI
+368 ELQVDKNEPKI
-379 TLSVSSDFNTPNKD
+379 ILSVSSDFGTLSKD
-393 SKTQVLNNWKT
+393 PKTQVLNSWKT
-404 IQIEPYNLKSVLKN
+404 IQIEPYNLKSILKN

-423 VASFKNKN
+423 VASFKDKS
-431 EEDSGIDGITPVLIY
+431 EEASGIDGITPTLIY

-455 SDAQNLLQSKGV
+455 SDTQNLLQSKEI
-467 KGFIYPTTYQAT
+467 KGFIYPTTYQAP
-479 DTKVEKFKLIIPTT
+479 DIKVEKFKLIIPTA

-511 LGLYNIVNNQS
+511 LGLYNIVNNSS
-522 LYPSKFH
+522 LHPSKFH
-529 YTPVPGAEL
+529 YTPVPGSEV
-538 VSISG
+538 VSIRG
-543 KTLDNTRAIE
+543 KTFDNTRAIE

-559 DINNMDIKAIYED
+559 DFNNMDIKAIYED
-572 LQKLRRY
+572 LQNLRRY
-579 ELSHEPKDADSHIKR
+579 ELSCEPKDTNSHIKR
-594 ASYQAISSMISI
+594 ASYQAISSKISI

-621 YKNHQILSDKSDRYL
+621 YKNHQILSGKSGRYL
-636 YLSEENTAYSFNQN
+636 YLPEENTAYSFSQN

-663 DEAARKIKTGFLNDD
+663 YEAARKIKAGLFNDD

-689 YEGFVKAIDS
+689 YEGFVKGIDD

-717 KKYLPDIVRI
+717 KKYLSDIVKI
-727 NYKCLIYNIKTYMKD
+727 NYQVLIYNIKTYMKD
-742 WQDMQGFNKLKE
+742 WQDMQGFNKLKG
-754 RYKTDKICLAED
+754 RYKTDNIYLKCD
-766 HISFDSLKIIK
+766 HISFDSLKITK
-777 QELYN
+777 QELYDQ
-782 KGLDKDFGVEQSTQQ
+782 GLDKDFGVEQIKQP
-797 SNEIEGKEQNVKL
+797 SNRAEAKEQNIKS
-810 GNVKLGYDGLRR
+810 GYDSLER

>member
-7 KEEKGIADY
+7 KGEKGVADY

-55 KNKKHNY
+55 KNKKYNY

-71 EEWNKLYE
+71 EEWSRLYE
-79 SGNIDELIIDFLRLT
+79 SGNIDEFIMDFLKLT

-159 THSVKTGGVIYT
+159 THSVKTGGAIYT

-209 LGMDEDQL
+209 LSIDEDQL
-217 EKQYESFK
+217 KKQYESFK
-225 SAAQKVR
+225 SAAQKVK
-232 KGKEKDM
+232 KGKEKDT

-256 EQNISVE
+256 EHNISVE
-263 ELLADARNSTAD
+263 ELLADAKNSTAD
-275 YLLRMIEEDESLKK
+275 YILRMIEEDDGFKK

-311 AKFNITAKPEMV
+311 AKFNITAKPEMI

-368 EIQANKNKPKI
+368 ELQANKNEPKI
-379 TLSVSSDFNTPNKD
+379 TLSVSSDFDTPNKD
-393 SKTQVLNNWKT
+393 LKTEVLNSWKT
-404 IQIEPYNLKSVLKN
+404 IQIEPYNLKSILKN

-423 VASFKNKN
+423 VVSFKDKS
-431 EEDSGIDGITPVLIY
+431 EEASGIDGITPTLIY
-446 DIDNSKFTI
+446 DIDSPKFTI
-455 SDAQNLLQSKGV
+455 SDAQNLLQSKEI
-467 KGFIYPTTYQAT
+467 KGFIYPTTYQAP

-511 LGLYNIVNNQS
+511 LGLYNIVNNSS
-522 LYPSKFH
+522 LHYSKFH

-543 KTLDNTRAIE
+543 KTFDNTRAIE

-559 DINNMDIKAIYED
+559 DLNNMDVKAIEKN
-572 LQKLRRY
+572 LQNLRKY
-579 ELSHEPKDADSHIKR
+579 ELSCEPKDTNSHIKR
-594 ASYQAISSMISI
+594 VSYQAISSKISI

-621 YKNHQILSDKSDRYL
+621 YKNHQILSGNSGRYL
-636 YLSEENTAYSFNQN
+636 YLPEENIAYSFSQN

-663 DEAARKIKTGFLNDD
+663 YEAARKIKTGFLNDD
-678 VIKKIGLKQNE
+678 LIQKLSITKNE
-689 YEGFVKAIDS
+689 YEGFVKDIDN

-727 NYKCLIYNIKTYMKD
+727 NYQGLIYNIKTHMKD

-754 RYKTDKICLAED
+754 RYKTDNISLAND
-766 HISFDSLKIIK
+766 HISFGSLKITK
-777 QELYN
+777 QELYSQ
-782 KGLDKDFGVEQSTQQ
+782 GLDSNFGAEQTKQP
-797 SNEIEGKEQNVKL
+797 SNIIETKEQNIKS
-810 GNVKLGYDGLRR
+810 GYDSFER

>member
-7 KEEKGIADY
+7 KGEKGIADY

-42 DLIEMSEKHQSKK
+42 DLIEMSEKHQRKK
-55 KNKKHNY
+55 KNKKYNY

-71 EEWNKLYE
+71 EEWSRLYE
-79 SGNIDELIIDFLRLT
+79 SGNIYEFIMDFLRLT

-144 EPHIHLIVSFENMKF
+144 EPHIHLIISFENMKF
-159 THSVKTGGVIYT
+159 THSVKTGGAIYA
-171 KGASKQQAK
+171 KGAAKQQAK
-180 AVMAK
+180 AIMAK
-185 SVEKFKR
+185 SAEKFKR

-217 EKQYESFK
+217 NKQYESFK
-225 SAAQKVR
+225 SAAQKVK
-232 KGKEKDM
+232 KGKEKDT

-263 ELLADARNSTAD
+263 ELLADARNSTTD
-275 YLLRMIEEDESLKK
+275 YLLRMIEEDESFKK
-289 DYYDRAKRLNAVDIR
+289 DYYDRAKRFNAVDIR
-304 EFLPMIN
+304 DFLPMIN
-311 AKFNITAKPEMV
+311 AKFNITAKPKIV
-323 NDKYKVRVDGFKG
+323 NDKYKVSVDGFKG

-368 EIQANKNKPKI
+368 ELQANKNEPKI

-393 SKTQVLNNWKT
+393 PKTQVLNSWKT
-404 IQIEPYNLKSVLKN
+404 IRIEPYNLKSVLKN

-423 VASFKNKN
+423 VASFKDKN
-431 EEDSGIDGITPVLIY
+431 EEYSSIDGITPTLIY
-446 DIDNSKFTI
+446 DIDSPKFTI
-455 SDAQNLLQSKGV
+455 NDAQNLLQSKEI
-467 KGFIYPTTYQAT
+467 KGFIYPTTYQAP
-479 DTKVEKFKLIIPTT
+479 DTKVEKFKLIIPTA

-522 LYPSKFH
+522 LYPSNFH
-529 YTPVPGAEL
+529 YTPVPGSEV
-538 VSISG
+538 VSIRG
-543 KTLDNTRAIE
+543 KTFDNTRAIE
-553 EAGLKT
+553 DAGLKT

-579 ELSHEPKDADSHIKR
+579 ELSHEPKDTDSHIKR
-594 ASYQAISSMISI
+594 ANYQAISSMISI

-621 YKNHQILSDKSDRYL
+621 YKNHQILSSNSSRYL
-636 YLSEENTAYSFNQN
+636 YLPEENTVYSFSQN
-650 RHYTPYIYIRDKF
+650 RLYTPYIYIRDKF
-663 DEAARKIKTGFLNDD
+663 YEAARKIKTGFLNDD
-678 VIKKIGLKQNE
+678 LIKKLGITQNE
-689 YEGFVKAIDS
+689 YEGFVKAIDG

-742 WQDMQGFNKLKE
+742 WQDMQGFNKLKKC
-754 RYKTDKICLAED
+754 YKADKISLAND
-766 HISFDSLKIIK
+766 HISFGSLKITK
-777 QELYN
+777 QELYGQ
-782 KGLDKDFGVEQSTQQ
+782 GLDSNFGAEQTKQPS
-797 SNEIEGKEQNVKL
+797 SMIETKEWNVKSGHDSL
-810 GNVKLGYDGLRR
+810 ER

>member
-7 KEEKGIADY
+7 KGEKGVADY

-28 RDEKDDRLPLAGNL
+28 RDEKDDRLILAGNL
-42 DLIEMSEKHQSKK
+42 DLIEMSEKHQSNK

-79 SGNIDELIIDFLRLT
+79 SGNIDEFIMDFLRLT

-159 THSVKTGGVIYT
+159 THSVKTGGAIYA
-171 KGASKQQAK
+171 KGAAKQQVK
-180 AVMAK
+180 AIMAK
-185 SVEKFKR
+185 SAEKFKR

-209 LGMDEDQL
+209 LSMDEDKL

-232 KGKEKDM
+232 KGKEKDT
-239 QMKIETDV
+239 QIKIETDV

-256 EQNISVE
+256 EQNISIE

-311 AKFNITAKPEMV
+311 AKFNITAKAEMV
-323 NDKYKVRVDGFKG
+323 NDKYKARVDGFKG

-368 EIQANKNKPKI
+368 ELQANKNEPKI

-393 SKTQVLNNWKT
+393 PKTQVLNNWET

-423 VASFKNKN
+423 VASFKDKN
-431 EEDSGIDGITPVLIY
+431 EEDSSINGITPTLIY
-446 DIDNSKFTI
+446 DIDSPKFTI
-455 SDAQNLLQSKGV
+455 NDAQNLLQSKGI
-467 KGFIYPTTYQAT
+467 KGFIYPTSYQAP
-479 DTKVEKFKLIIPTT
+479 DAKVEKFKLIIPTT

-522 LYPSKFH
+522 LYHSKFH
-529 YTPVPGAEL
+529 YTPVSGSEL

-543 KTLDNTRAIE
+543 KTFDNTRAIE
-553 EAGLKT
+553 DASLKT

-579 ELSHEPKDADSHIKR
+579 ELSHEPKDSNLHIKR
-594 ASYQAISSMISI
+594 ASYQAISSKIPI
-606 KELIEYFDESAVLKE
+606 KELIEYFDESTVFKK
-621 YKNHQILSDKSDRYL
+621 YKNHQILSGNSDRYL
-636 YLSEENTAYSFNQN
+636 YLPEENTAYSFSQS

-663 DEAARKIKTGFLNDD
+663 YEAARKIKTGFLNDD
-678 VIKKIGLKQNE
+678 LIKKLGITQNE

-754 RYKTDKICLAED
+754 CYKTDKISLTND
-766 HISFDSLKIIK
+766 HISFGSLKIKK
-777 QELYN
+777 QELYDQ
-782 KGLDKDFGVEQSTQQ
+782 GLDSNFGVEQTKQPSDRV
-797 SNEIEGKEQNVKL
+797 EAKEQNIKS
-810 GNVKLGYDGLRR
+810 GYDSLER

>member
-7 KEEKGIADY
+7 KGEKGIADY

-42 DLIEMSEKHQSKK
+42 DLIEMSEKYQSKK

-71 EEWNKLYE
+71 EEWSRLYE

-116 EPYIPRPEGAL
+116 EPYIPRPEGTL
-127 ENRTLNK
+127 ENRVLNK

-171 KGASKQQAK
+171 KGAAKQQVK
-180 AVMAK
+180 AIMAK

-209 LGMDEDQL
+209 LSMDEDQL
-217 EKQYESFK
+217 KKQYESFK
-225 SAAQKVR
+225 SAAQKVK
-232 KGKEKDM
+232 KGKEKDT
-239 QMKIETDV
+239 QIKIETDV

-263 ELLADARNSTAD
+263 ELLADAKNSTAD
-275 YLLRMIEEDESLKK
+275 YLLRMIEEDESFKK
-289 DYYDRAKRLNAVDIR
+289 DYYDRARRLNAVDIR

-311 AKFNITAKPEMV
+311 AKFNINAKSEMV
-323 NDKYKVRVDGFKG
+323 NDKYKVRVDGFNG

-368 EIQANKNKPKI
+368 ELQVNKNKPKI
-379 TLSVSSDFNTPNKD
+379 TLSVSSDFSMPNKN
-393 SKTQVLNNWKT
+393 SKTQVLNSWET
-404 IQIEPYNLKSVLKN
+404 IQIEPYNLKSILKN

-423 VASFKNKN
+423 VAGFKDKS
-431 EEDSGIDGITPVLIY
+431 EEASSIDSITPTLIY
-446 DIDNSKFTI
+446 DIDNSKF
-455 SDAQNLLQSKGV
+455 SANDAQNLLQSKGI
-467 KGFIYPTTYQAT
+467 KGFIYPTTYQVP

-493 KAPSLNEYDE
+493 RAPSLNEYDE

-529 YTPVPGAEL
+529 YTPVPGSE
-538 VSISG
+538 VISISG
-543 KTLDNTRAIE
+543 KTFDNTRAIE
-553 EAGLKT
+553 DAGLKT

-572 LQKLRRY
+572 LQNLRKY
-579 ELSHEPKDADSHIKR
+579 ELGHEPKDTNSHIKR
-594 ASYQAISSMISI
+594 ASYQAISSKIPI
-606 KELIEYFDESAVLKE
+606 KELIEYFDESTMVKK
-621 YKNHQILSDKSDRYL
+621 YKDYQILSGKSGRYL
-636 YLSEENTAYSFNQN
+636 YLPEENTAYSFNQN

-663 DEAARKIKTGFLNDD
+663 YEAARKIKTGFLNDG
-678 VIKKIGLKQNE
+678 VIKKLGLKQNE
-689 YEGFVKAIDS
+689 YEGFVKCIDG

-704 RYYLAFINRTESF
+704 RCYLAFINRVESF
-717 KKYLPDIVRI
+717 KKYLPDIVKI
-727 NYKCLIYNIKTYMKD
+727 NYQGLIYNIKTYMKD

-754 RYKTDKICLAED
+754 RYKTDKISLAND
-766 HISFDSLKIIK
+766 HISFGLLKITK
-777 QELYN
+777 QELYGQ
-782 KGLDKDFGVEQSTQQ
+782 GLDKDFGIEQTKQP
-797 SNEIEGKEQNVKL
+797 SNIIETKEQNIKS
-810 GNVKLGYDGLRR
+810 GYDSLER

>member
-7 KEEKGIADY
+7 KGEKGVADY

-42 DLIEMSEKHQSKK
+42 DLIEMSERHQSKK
-55 KNKKHNY
+55 KNKKYNY

-71 EEWNKLYE
+71 EEWSRLYE
-79 SGNIDELIIDFLRLT
+79 SGNIYELIMDFLKLT
-94 FPNHDIDEL
+94 FPNHDIEEL
-103 LFYAEAHLPIIKE
+103 LFYVEAHLPIIKE

-232 KGKEKDM
+232 KGKEKDT

-275 YLLRMIEEDESLKK
+275 YLLRMIEEDESFKK
-289 DYYDRAKRLNAVDIR
+289 DYYDRAKRLDAIDIR

-311 AKFNITAKPEMV
+311 AKFNITAKPKIV
-323 NDKYKVRVDGFKG
+323 NDKYKVSVDEFKG

-361 ELEQMLI
+361 ELEQMYI
-368 EIQANKNKPKI
+368 ELEANKNEPKI
-379 TLSVSSDFNTPNKD
+379 TLSVSSDFSTPNKD
-393 SKTQVLNNWKT
+393 PKTQVLNSWKT
-404 IQIEPYNLKSVLKN
+404 IRIEPYNLKSVLKN

-423 VASFKNKN
+423 VASFKDKN
-431 EEDSGIDGITPVLIY
+431 EEDSSIDGITPTLIY
-446 DIDNSKFTI
+446 DIYSPKFTI
-455 SDAQNLLQSKGV
+455 NDAQNLLQSKGI
-467 KGFIYPTTYQAT
+467 KGFIYPTTHQT
-479 DTKVEKFKLIIPTT
+479 PDTKVENFKLIIPTT

-579 ELSHEPKDADSHIKR
+579 ELSHEPKDTNSHIKR
-594 ASYQAISSMISI
+594 VSYQAISSKISI
-606 KELIEYFDESAVLKE
+606 KELIEYFDESTVLKE

-663 DEAARKIKTGFLNDD
+663 YEAARKIKTGFYDD
-678 VIKKIGLKQNE
+678 DLIKKLGITQNE
-689 YEGFVKAIDS
+689 YEGFVKAIDG

-717 KKYLPDIVRI
+717 KKYLSDIAKI
-727 NYKCLIYNIKTYMKD
+727 NYKGLIYNIKIYMKD

-754 RYKTDKICLAED
+754 RYETDNISLAND
-766 HISFDSLKIIK
+766 HISFGSLKITK
-777 QELYN
+777 QELYGQ
-782 KGLDKDFGVEQSTQQ
+782 GLDSNFGAEQTKQPS
-797 SNEIEGKEQNVKL
+797 SMIETKEWNVKSGHDSL
-810 GNVKLGYDGLRR
+810 ER

>member
-7 KEEKGIADY
+7 KGEKGVADY

-42 DLIEMSEKHQSKK
+42 DLIEISEKHQRKK
-55 KNKKHNY
+55 KNKKYNY

-71 EEWNKLYE
+71 EEWSRLYE
-79 SGNIDELIIDFLRLT
+79 SGNIDEFIMDFLKLT

-171 KGASKQQAK
+171 KGASKQQTK
-180 AVMAK
+180 AIMAK

-209 LGMDEDQL
+209 LSMNEDQL
-217 EKQYESFK
+217 NRQYESFK
-225 SAAQKVR
+225 SAAQKVK
-232 KGKEKDM
+232 KGKEKDT
-239 QMKIETDV
+239 QIKIETDV

-256 EQNISVE
+256 EQNISIE

-275 YLLRMIEEDESLKK
+275 YILRMIEEDESFKK

-323 NDKYKVRVDGFKG
+323 NDKYKVRVDGFNG

-368 EIQANKNKPKI
+368 ELQANKNEPKI
-379 TLSVSSDFNTPNKD
+379 TLSVSSDFSTPNKNP
-393 SKTQVLNNWKT
+393 KTQVLNSWKT
-404 IQIEPYNLKSVLKN
+404 IRIEPYNLKSVLKN

-446 DIDNSKFTI
+446 DINSPKFTI
-455 SDAQNLLQSKGV
+455 TDAQNLLQSKGI
-467 KGFIYPTTYQAT
+467 KGFMYPTSYQAP

-529 YTPVPGAEL
+529 YTPVPGSEL

-543 KTLDNTRAIE
+543 KTFDNTRAIE
-553 EAGLKT
+553 DASLKT
-559 DINNMDIKAIYED
+559 DINNMDIKAIYEV
-572 LQKLRRY
+572 LQNLRKY
-579 ELSHEPKDADSHIKR
+579 ELSHEPKDSNLHIKR
-594 ASYQAISSMISI
+594 ASYQAISSKIPI
-606 KELIEYFDESAVLKE
+606 KELIEYFDESTVFKK
-621 YKNHQILSDKSDRYL
+621 YKNHQILSGNSGRYL

-663 DEAARKIKTGFLNDD
+663 YEAARKIKTGFLNDD
-678 VIKKIGLKQNE
+678 LIKKLGITQNE
-689 YEGFVKAIDS
+689 YEGFVKAIDG

-704 RYYLAFINRTESF
+704 RYYLAFINRTENF
-717 KKYLPDIVRI
+717 KKYLSDIAKI
-727 NYKCLIYNIKTYMKD
+727 NYKGLIYNIKTYMKD

-754 RYKTDKICLAED
+754 RYKADKIYLNCD
-766 HISFDSLKIIK
+766 HISFGSLKITK

-782 KGLDKDFGVEQSTQQ
+782 QGLDKDFGVEQSTQQ
-797 SNEIEGKEQNVKL
+797 SNEIEAKEQNVKS
-810 GNVKLGYDGLRR
+810 GYDGLER

>member
-7 KEEKGIADY
+7 KGEKGVADY

-42 DLIEMSEKHQSKK
+42 DLIEMSERHQSKK
-55 KNKKHNY
+55 KNKKYNY

-79 SGNIDELIIDFLRLT
+79 SGNIDELIMDFLRLT

-116 EPYIPRPEGAL
+116 EPYIPRSEGAL

-171 KGASKQQAK
+171 KGAAKQQVK

-185 SVEKFKR
+185 SAEKFKR

-217 EKQYESFK
+217 NKQYESFK
-225 SAAQKVR
+225 SAAQKVK
-232 KGKEKDM
+232 KGKEKDT

-256 EQNISVE
+256 EQDISVE

-275 YLLRMIEEDESLKK
+275 YLLRMIEEDESFKK

-311 AKFNITAKPEMV
+311 AKFNITAKPKIV
-323 NDKYKVRVDGFKG
+323 NDKYKVSVDGFKG

-368 EIQANKNKPKI
+368 ELQANKNEPKI

-393 SKTQVLNNWKT
+393 PKTQVLNSWKT
-404 IQIEPYNLKSVLKN
+404 IRIEPYNLKSVLKN

-423 VASFKNKN
+423 VASFKDKN
-431 EEDSGIDGITPVLIY
+431 EEYSSIDGITPTLIY
-446 DIDNSKFTI
+446 DIDSPKFTI
-455 SDAQNLLQSKGV
+455 NDAQNLLQSKEI
-467 KGFIYPTTYQAT
+467 KGFIYPTTYQAP
-479 DTKVEKFKLIIPTT
+479 DTKVEKFKLIIPTA

-522 LYPSKFH
+522 LYPSNFH
-529 YTPVPGAEL
+529 YTPVPGSEV
-538 VSISG
+538 VSIRG
-543 KTLDNTRAIE
+543 KTFDNTRAIE
-553 EAGLKT
+553 DVSLKT
-559 DINNMDIKAIYED
+559 DLNNMDIKAIYED

-579 ELSHEPKDADSHIKR
+579 ELSHEPKDTDSHIKR

-606 KELIEYFDESAVLKE
+606 KELIEYFDESTVFKK
-621 YKNHQILSDKSDRYL
+621 YKNHQILSSKSGRYL
-636 YLSEENTAYSFNQN
+636 YLPEENIAYSFSQN

-663 DEAARKIKTGFLNDD
+663 DEAARKIKIGFLNDG
-678 VIKKIGLKQNE
+678 VIKKLGLKQNE
-689 YEGFVKAIDS
+689 YEGFVKAIDG
-699 HLDIN
+699 HLDID

-717 KKYLPDIVRI
+717 KKYLPNIVRI

-742 WQDMQGFNKLKE
+742 WQDMQGFNELKE
-754 RYKTDKICLAED
+754 RYKTDKISLAND
-766 HISFDSLKIIK
+766 HISFGSIKITK
-777 QELYN
+777 QELYGQ
-782 KGLDKDFGVEQSTQQ
+782 GLDKNFGGVGQSKQQ
-797 SNEIEGKEQNVKL
+797 SSEIKAIEQNVKS
-810 GNVKLGYDGLRR
+810 GYDGLGR

>member
-7 KEEKGIADY
+7 KGEKGIADY

-42 DLIEMSEKHQSKK
+42 DLIEMSEKHQIKK
-55 KNKKHNY
+55 KNKKYNY

-71 EEWNKLYE
+71 EEWSRLYE
-79 SGNIDELIIDFLRLT
+79 SGNIYELIMDFLRLT
-94 FPNHDIDEL
+94 FPNHDIEEL
-103 LFYAEAHLPIIKE
+103 LFYVEAHLPIIKE

-232 KGKEKDM
+232 KGKEKDT

-263 ELLADARNSTAD
+263 ELLADAKNSTAD
-275 YLLRMIEEDESLKK
+275 YLLRMIEEDESFKK

-311 AKFNITAKPEMV
+311 AKFNITAKAEMV
-323 NDKYKVRVDGFKG
+323 NDKYKVSVDGFKG

-368 EIQANKNKPKI
+368 ELQANKNEPKI

-393 SKTQVLNNWKT
+393 PKTQVLNSWKT
-404 IQIEPYNLKSVLKN
+404 IRIEPYNLKSVLKN

-423 VASFKNKN
+423 VASFKDKN
-431 EEDSGIDGITPVLIY
+431 EEDSSIDGITPTLIY
-446 DIDNSKFTI
+446 DIYSPKFTI
-455 SDAQNLLQSKGV
+455 NDAQNLLQSKGI
-467 KGFIYPTTYQAT
+467 KGFIYPTTYQAP

-522 LYPSKFH
+522 LHPSKFH
-529 YTPVPGAEL
+529 YTPVPGSEL

-579 ELSHEPKDADSHIKR
+579 ELSHEPKDNNLHIKR
-594 ASYQAISSMISI
+594 ASYQAISSKIPI
-606 KELIEYFDESAVLKE
+606 KELIEYFDESTVFKK
-621 YKNHQILSDKSDRYL
+621 YKNHQILSGKSGRYL
-636 YLSEENTAYSFNQN
+636 YLPEENTAYSFSQN

-663 DEAARKIKTGFLNDD
+663 YEAARKIKTGFYDD
-678 VIKKIGLKQNE
+678 DLIQKLRLKQNE

-754 RYKTDKICLAED
+754 CYKTDKISLAND
-766 HISFDSLKIIK
+766 HISFGSLKITK
-777 QELYN
+777 QELYGQ
-782 KGLDKDFGVEQSTQQ
+782 GLDSNFGVEQTKQP
-797 SNEIEGKEQNVKL
+797 SNMIEPKDQNIKS
-810 GNVKLGYDGLRR
+810 GYDSLER

>member
-7 KEEKGIADY
+7 KGEKGIADY

-55 KNKKHNY
+55 KNKKYNY

-71 EEWNKLYE
+71 EEWSRLYE
-79 SGNIDELIIDFLRLT
+79 SGNIDELIMDFLKLT

-232 KGKEKDM
+232 KGKEKDT

-275 YLLRMIEEDESLKK
+275 YLLRMIEEDESFKK
-289 DYYDRAKRLNAVDIR
+289 DYYDRAKRLNAIDIR

-311 AKFNITAKPEMV
+311 AKFNITTKPKIV
-323 NDKYKVRVDGFKG
+323 NDKYKVSVDGFKG

-368 EIQANKNKPKI
+368 ELQANKNEPKI

-393 SKTQVLNNWKT
+393 PKTQVLNSWKT
-404 IQIEPYNLKSVLKN
+404 IRIEPYNLKSVLKN

-423 VASFKNKN
+423 VASFKDKS
-431 EEDSGIDGITPVLIY
+431 EEANDIDGITPTLIY
-446 DIDNSKFTI
+446 DIDSPKFTI
-455 SDAQNLLQSKGV
+455 NDAQNLLQSKGI
-467 KGFIYPTTYQAT
+467 KGFIYPTSYQVPDA
-479 DTKVEKFKLIIPTT
+479 KVENFKLIIPTT
-493 KAPSLNEYDE
+493 DAPSLNEYDE

-529 YTPVPGAEL
+529 YTPVPGSEL

-543 KTLDNTRAIE
+543 KTFDNTRAIE
-553 EAGLKT
+553 DASLKT

-579 ELSHEPKDADSHIKR
+579 ELSHEPKDSNLHIKR
-594 ASYQAISSMISI
+594 ASYQAISSKIPI
-606 KELIEYFDESAVLKE
+606 KELIEYFDESTVFKK
-621 YKNHQILSDKSDRYL
+621 YKNHQILSGKSGRYL
-636 YLSEENTAYSFNQN
+636 YLPEENTAYSFNQN

-663 DEAARKIKTGFLNDD
+663 YEAARKIKTGFYDD
-678 VIKKIGLKQNE
+678 DLIQKLRLKQNE

-754 RYKTDKICLAED
+754 RYKTDKISLAND
-766 HISFDSLKIIK
+766 HISFGSLKITK
-777 QELYN
+777 QELYGQ
-782 KGLDKDFGVEQSTQQ
+782 GLDSNFGVEQTKQP
-797 SNEIEGKEQNVKL
+797 SNMIEPKDQNIKS
-810 GNVKLGYDGLRR
+810 GYDSLER

>member
-7 KEEKGIADY
+7 KGEKGVADY

-71 EEWNKLYE
+71 EEWSRLYE
-79 SGNIDELIIDFLRLT
+79 SGNIDEFIMDFLKLT
-94 FPNHDIDEL
+94 FPNHDIEEL
-103 LFYAEAHLPIIKE
+103 LFYVEAHLPIIKE

-134 KHKNGEPLKR
+134 KHKNGEPLRR

-171 KGASKQQAK
+171 KGAAKQQVK

-185 SVEKFKR
+185 SAEKFKR

-217 EKQYESFK
+217 NKQYESFK
-225 SAAQKVR
+225 SAAQKVK
-232 KGKEKDM
+232 KGKEKDT

-256 EQNISVE
+256 EQDISVE

-275 YLLRMIEEDESLKK
+275 YLLRMIEEDESFKK
-289 DYYDRAKRLNAVDIR
+289 DYYDRAKRLNEIDIR

-311 AKFNITAKPEMV
+311 AKFNITAKPKIV
-323 NDKYKVRVDGFKG
+323 NDKYKVSVDGFKG

-368 EIQANKNKPKI
+368 ELQANKNEPKI
-379 TLSVSSDFNTPNKD
+379 TLSVSSDFGAPNKD
-393 SKTQVLNNWKT
+393 PKTQVLNNWET

-423 VASFKNKN
+423 VASFKDKN
-431 EEDSGIDGITPVLIY
+431 EEDSSIDSITPTLIY
-446 DIDNSKFTI
+446 DIDNSKFTAN
-455 SDAQNLLQSKGV
+455 DAQNLLQSKEI
-467 KGFIYPTTYQAT
+467 KGFIYPTTYQAP

-493 KAPSLNEYDE
+493 KAPSVNEYDE
-503 YIKEITRE
+503 YIKETTRE

-522 LYPSKFH
+522 LYPSNFH
-529 YTPVPGAEL
+529 YTPVSGSEL

-543 KTLDNTRAIE
+543 KTFDNTRAIE
-553 EAGLKT
+553 DASLKT
-559 DINNMDIKAIYED
+559 DINNMDVKAIEGN
-572 LQKLRRY
+572 LQNLRKY
-579 ELSHEPKDADSHIKR
+579 ELSHEPKDTKSHIKR

-606 KELIEYFDESAVLKE
+606 KELIEYFDESTVFKKYKDYQVLF
-621 YKNHQILSDKSDRYL
+621 NNSGRYL
-636 YLSEENTAYSFNQN
+636 YLPEENTAYSFSQN
-650 RHYTPYIYIRDKF
+650 RHYSPYIYIRDKF
-663 DEAARKIKTGFLNDD
+663 YEAVRKIKTGFLNDD
-678 VIKKIGLKQNE
+678 VIKKLGLKQNE
-689 YEGFVKAIDS
+689 YEGFVKAIDG

-727 NYKCLIYNIKTYMKD
+727 NYKGLIYNIKAYMKD

-754 RYKTDKICLAED
+754 CYKTDKIYLTED
-766 HISFDSLKIIK
+766 HISFGSLKITK
-777 QELYN
+777 QELYGQ
-782 KGLDKDFGVEQSTQQ
+782 GLDKDFGIEQTKQPSSVVEPKDQD
-797 SNEIEGKEQNVKL
+797 VKS
-810 GNVKLGYDGLRR
+810 GYDSLER

>member
-7 KEEKGIADY
+7 KGEKGIADY

-42 DLIEMSEKHQSKK
+42 DLIEMSERHQSKK
-55 KNKKHNY
+55 KNKKYNY

-71 EEWNKLYE
+71 EEWSRLYE
-79 SGNIDELIIDFLRLT
+79 SGNIYELIMDFLRLT
-94 FPNHDIDEL
+94 FPNHDIEEL
-103 LFYAEAHLPIIKE
+103 LFYVEAHLPIIKE

-232 KGKEKDM
+232 KGKEKDT

-263 ELLADARNSTAD
+263 ELLADAKNSTAD
-275 YLLRMIEEDESLKK
+275 YLLRMIEEDESFKK
-289 DYYDRAKRLNAVDIR
+289 DYYDRAKKLNAVDIR
-304 EFLPMIN
+304 ELLPMIN
-311 AKFNITAKPEMV
+311 AKFNIAAKAEMV

-368 EIQANKNKPKI
+368 ELQANKNEPKI

-393 SKTQVLNNWKT
+393 PKTQVLNSWKT
-404 IQIEPYNLKSVLKN
+404 IRIEPYNLKSVLKN

-423 VASFKNKN
+423 VASFKDKN
-431 EEDSGIDGITPVLIY
+431 EEDSSIDGITPTLIY
-446 DIDNSKFTI
+446 DIYSPKFTI
-455 SDAQNLLQSKGV
+455 NDAQNLLQSKGI
-467 KGFIYPTTYQAT
+467 KGFIYPTTYQAP

-511 LGLYNIVNNQS
+511 LGLYNIVNNSS
-522 LYPSKFH
+522 LHYSKFH

-579 ELSHEPKDADSHIKR
+579 ELSHEPKDSNLHIKR
-594 ASYQAISSMISI
+594 ASYQAISSKIPI
-606 KELIEYFDESAVLKE
+606 KELIEYFDESTVFKK
-621 YKNHQILSDKSDRYL
+621 YKNHQILSGKSGRYL
-636 YLSEENTAYSFNQN
+636 YLPEENTAYSFSQN

-663 DEAARKIKTGFLNDD
+663 YEAARKIKTGFYDD
-678 VIKKIGLKQNE
+678 DLIQKLRLKQNE

-704 RYYLAFINRTESF
+704 RYYLAFINRTENF
-717 KKYLPDIVRI
+717 KKYLSDIAKI

-754 RYKTDKICLAED
+754 CYKTDKISLAND
-766 HISFDSLKIIK
+766 HISFGSLKITK
-777 QELYN
+777 QELYGQ
-782 KGLDKDFGVEQSTQQ
+782 GLDSNFGVEQTKQP
-797 SNEIEGKEQNVKL
+797 SNMIEPKDQNIKS
-810 GNVKLGYDGLRR
+810 GYDSLER

>member
-7 KEEKGIADY
+7 KGEKGIADY

-42 DLIEMSEKHQSKK
+42 DLIEMSEKYQSKK

-71 EEWNKLYE
+71 EEWSRLYE
-79 SGNIDELIIDFLRLT
+79 SGNIDELIMDFLRLT

-144 EPHIHLIVSFENMKF
+144 EPHVHLIVSFENMKF

-171 KGASKQQAK
+171 KGVAKQQIK

-185 SVEKFKR
+185 SAEKFKR

-209 LGMDEDQL
+209 LSMDEDQL
-217 EKQYESFK
+217 KKQYESFK
-225 SAAQKVR
+225 SAAQKVK
-232 KGKEKDM
+232 KGKEKDT
-239 QMKIETDV
+239 QMKIETNV

-256 EQNISVE
+256 EQDISVE

-275 YLLRMIEEDESLKK
+275 YLLRMIEEDESFKK
-289 DYYDRAKRLNAVDIR
+289 DYYDRARRLNAVDIR

-311 AKFNITAKPEMV
+311 AKFNINAKSEMV
-323 NDKYKVRVDGFKG
+323 NDKYKVRVDGFNG

-368 EIQANKNKPKI
+368 ELQVNKNKPKI
-379 TLSVSSDFNTPNKD
+379 TLSVSSDFSMPNKN
-393 SKTQVLNNWKT
+393 SKTQVLNSWET
-404 IQIEPYNLKSVLKN
+404 IQIEPYNLKSILKN

-423 VASFKNKN
+423 VAGFKDKGK
-431 EEDSGIDGITPVLIY
+431 EASSIDSITPTLIY
-446 DIDNSKFTI
+446 DIDSSKFTAN
-455 SDAQNLLQSKGV
+455 DAQNLLKSKGI
-467 KGFIYPTTYQAT
+467 KGFIYPTTYQAP

-493 KAPSLNEYDE
+493 NAPSLNEYDE

-529 YTPVPGAEL
+529 YTPVPGSE
-538 VSISG
+538 VISISG
-543 KTLDNTRAIE
+543 KTFDNTRAIE
-553 EAGLKT
+553 DAGLKT

-572 LQKLRRY
+572 LQNLRKY
-579 ELSHEPKDADSHIKR
+579 ELGHEPKDTNSHIKR
-594 ASYQAISSMISI
+594 ASYQAISSKIPI
-606 KELIEYFDESAVLKE
+606 KELIEYFDESTMVKK
-621 YKNHQILSDKSDRYL
+621 YKDYQILSGKSGRYL
-636 YLSEENTAYSFNQN
+636 YLPEENTAYSFNQN

-663 DEAARKIKTGFLNDD
+663 YEAARKIKTGFLNDG
-678 VIKKIGLKQNE
+678 VIKKLGLKQNE
-689 YEGFVKAIDS
+689 YEGFVKCIDG

-704 RYYLAFINRTESF
+704 RCYLAFINRVESF
-717 KKYLPDIVRI
+717 KKYLPDIVKI
-727 NYKCLIYNIKTYMKD
+727 NYQGLIYNIKTYMKD

-754 RYKTDKICLAED
+754 RYKTDKISLAND
-766 HISFDSLKIIK
+766 HISFGLLKITK
-777 QELYN
+777 QELYGQ
-782 KGLDKDFGVEQSTQQ
+782 GLDKDFGIEQTKQP
-797 SNEIEGKEQNVKL
+797 SNIIETKEQNIKS
-810 GNVKLGYDGLRR
+810 GYDSLER

>member
-7 KEEKGIADY
+7 KGEKGVADY

-42 DLIEMSEKHQSKK
+42 DLIEMSERHQSKK

-79 SGNIDELIIDFLRLT
+79 SGNIDDLIMDFLKLT

-103 LFYAEAHLPIIKE
+103 LFYTEAHLPIIKE

-127 ENRTLNK
+127 ENRVLNK
-134 KHKNGEPLKR
+134 KHKNGETLKR

-171 KGASKQQAK
+171 KGASKQQTK
-180 AVMAK
+180 AIMAK

-217 EKQYESFK
+217 KKQYESFK
-225 SAAQKVR
+225 SAAQKVK
-232 KGKEKDM
+232 KGKEKDT

-275 YLLRMIEEDESLKK
+275 YLLRMIEEDESFKK

-311 AKFNITAKPEMV
+311 AKFNITAKPKIV
-323 NDKYKVRVDGFKG
+323 NDKYKVSVDGFKG

-368 EIQANKNKPKI
+368 ELQANKNEPKI

-393 SKTQVLNNWKT
+393 PKTQVLNSWKT
-404 IQIEPYNLKSVLKN
+404 IRIEPYNLKSVLKN

-423 VASFKNKN
+423 VASFKDKN
-431 EEDSGIDGITPVLIY
+431 EEYSSIDGITPTLIY
-446 DIDNSKFTI
+446 DIDSPKFTI
-455 SDAQNLLQSKGV
+455 NDAQNLLQSKEI
-467 KGFIYPTTYQAT
+467 KGFIYPTTYQAP
-479 DTKVEKFKLIIPTT
+479 DTKVEKFKLIIPTA

-522 LYPSKFH
+522 LYPSNFH
-529 YTPVPGAEL
+529 YTPVPGSEV
-538 VSISG
+538 VSIRG

-553 EAGLKT
+553 DVSLKT

-579 ELSHEPKDADSHIKR
+579 ELSHEPKDTDSHIKR

-621 YKNHQILSDKSDRYL
+621 YKNHQIISGKSGRYL
-636 YLSEENTAYSFNQN
+636 YLPEENTAYSFNQN

-678 VIKKIGLKQNE
+678 VIKKLGLKQNE
-689 YEGFVKAIDS
+689 YEGFVKAIDG

-717 KKYLPDIVRI
+717 KKYLPDIVKI
-727 NYKCLIYNIKTYMKD
+727 NYKGLIYNIKTYMKD

-754 RYKTDKICLAED
+754 RYKTDKISLAND
-766 HISFDSLKIIK
+766 HISFGSLKITN
-777 QELYN
+777 QELYGQ
-782 KGLDKDFGVEQSTQQ
+782 GLDSNFGAEQTKQPSSVAEHKDQD
-797 SNEIEGKEQNVKL
+797 VKSE
-810 GNVKLGYDGLRR
+810 YDGLRR

>member
-7 KEEKGIADY
+7 KGEKGIADY

-55 KNKKHNY
+55 KNKKYNY

-71 EEWNKLYE
+71 EEWSRLYE
-79 SGNIDELIIDFLRLT
+79 SGNIDEFIMDFLRLT
-94 FPNHDIDEL
+94 FPNHDIEEL

-127 ENRTLNK
+127 ENRVLNK

-171 KGASKQQAK
+171 KGASKQQTK
-180 AVMAK
+180 AIMAK

-209 LGMDEDQL
+209 LNMDEDQL

-225 SAAQKVR
+225 SAAQKVK
-232 KGKEKDM
+232 KGKEKDT

-247 VIEPKANTK
+247 VIEPKDSTK
-256 EQNISVE
+256 EQNISFE
-263 ELLADARNSTAD
+263 ELLADARNSTTD
-275 YLLRMIEEDESLKK
+275 YLLRMIEEDESFKK

-368 EIQANKNKPKI
+368 ELQANKNEPKI
-379 TLSVSSDFNTPNKD
+379 ALSVSSDFSTPNKD
-393 SKTQVLNNWKT
+393 PKTQVLNSWKT

-423 VASFKNKN
+423 VVSFKDKSK
-431 EEDSGIDGITPVLIY
+431 EDSSIDSITPTLIY
-446 DIDNSKFTI
+446 DIDSPKFTAN
-455 SDAQNLLQSKGV
+455 DAQNLLQSKGI
-467 KGFIYPTTYQAT
+467 KGFIYPTSYQAP

-511 LGLYNIVNNQS
+511 LGLYNIVNNSS
-522 LYPSKFH
+522 LHHSKFH
-529 YTPVPGAEL
+529 YTPVPGSEL

-553 EAGLKT
+553 DASLKT
-559 DINNMDIKAIYED
+559 DINNMDVKAIEGN
-572 LQKLRRY
+572 LQNLRKY
-579 ELSHEPKDADSHIKR
+579 ELSHEPKDTKSHIKR

-606 KELIEYFDESAVLKE
+606 KELIEYFDESTVFKKYKDYQVLF
-621 YKNHQILSDKSDRYL
+621 NNSGRYL
-636 YLSEENTAYSFNQN
+636 YLPEENTAYSFSQN
-650 RHYTPYIYIRDKF
+650 RHYSPYIYIRDKF
-663 DEAARKIKTGFLNDD
+663 YEAVRKIKTGFLNDD
-678 VIKKIGLKQNE
+678 VIKKLGLKQNE
-689 YEGFVKAIDS
+689 YEGFVKAIDG

-727 NYKCLIYNIKTYMKD
+727 NYKGLIYNIKAYMKD

-754 RYKTDKICLAED
+754 CYKTDKIYLTED
-766 HISFDSLKIIK
+766 HISFGSLKITK
-777 QELYN
+777 QELYGQ
-782 KGLDKDFGVEQSTQQ
+782 GLDKDFGIEQTKQPSSVVEPKDQD
-797 SNEIEGKEQNVKL
+797 VKS
-810 GNVKLGYDGLRR
+810 GYDSLER

>member
-7 KEEKGIADY
+7 KGEKGVADY
-16 LKTGKKRDSKLT
+16 LKTDKKRDSKLT

-71 EEWNKLYE
+71 EEWNRLYE
-79 SGNIDELIIDFLRLT
+79 SGNIYELIMDFLRIT

-171 KGASKQQAK
+171 KGAAKQQVK

-185 SVEKFKR
+185 SAEKFKR

-209 LGMDEDQL
+209 LSMDEDQL

-275 YLLRMIEEDESLKK
+275 YLLRMIEEDESFKK

-311 AKFNITAKPEMV
+311 AKFNITTKPKIV
-323 NDKYKVRVDGFKG
+323 NDKYKVSVDGFKG

-368 EIQANKNKPKI
+368 ELQANKNEPKI
-379 TLSVSSDFNTPNKD
+379 TLSVSSDFSAPNKNP
-393 SKTQVLNNWKT
+393 KTQVLNSWET

-423 VASFKNKN
+423 VASFKDKS
-431 EEDSGIDGITPVLIY
+431 EEANDIDGITPTLIY
-446 DIDNSKFTI
+446 DIDSPKFTI
-455 SDAQNLLQSKGV
+455 NDAQNLLQSKGI
-467 KGFIYPTTYQAT
+467 KGFIYPTSYQVPDA
-479 DTKVEKFKLIIPTT
+479 KVENFKLIIPTT
-493 KAPSLNEYDE
+493 DAPSLNEYDE

-511 LGLYNIVNNQS
+511 LGLYNIVNNSS
-522 LYPSKFH
+522 LHHSKFH
-529 YTPVPGAEL
+529 YTPVPGSEL

-553 EAGLKT
+553 DASLKT
-559 DINNMDIKAIYED
+559 DINNMDVKAIEGN
-572 LQKLRRY
+572 LQNLRKY
-579 ELSHEPKDADSHIKR
+579 ELSHEPKDTKSHIKR

-606 KELIEYFDESAVLKE
+606 KELIEYFDESTVFKKYKDYQVLF
-621 YKNHQILSDKSDRYL
+621 NNSGRYL
-636 YLSEENTAYSFNQN
+636 YLPEENTAYSFSQN
-650 RHYTPYIYIRDKF
+650 RHYSPYIYIRDKF
-663 DEAARKIKTGFLNDD
+663 YEAVRKIKTGFLNDD
-678 VIKKIGLKQNE
+678 VIKKLGLKQNE
-689 YEGFVKAIDS
+689 YEGFVKAIDG

-727 NYKCLIYNIKTYMKD
+727 NYKGLIYNIKTYMKD

-754 RYKTDKICLAED
+754 CYKTDKIYLTED
-766 HISFDSLKIIK
+766 HISFGSLKITK
-777 QELYN
+777 QELYGQ
-782 KGLDKDFGVEQSTQQ
+782 GLDKDFGIEQTKQPSSVVEPKDQD
-797 SNEIEGKEQNVKL
+797 VKS
-810 GNVKLGYDGLRR
+810 GYDSLER

>member
-7 KEEKGIADY
+7 KGEKGVADY

-79 SGNIDELIIDFLRLT
+79 SGNIDELIMDFLRLT

-127 ENRTLNK
+127 ENRVLNK

-159 THSVKTGGVIYT
+159 THSVKTGGAIYA

-180 AVMAK
+180 AIMAK

-209 LGMDEDQL
+209 LSMDEDQL
-217 EKQYESFK
+217 KKQYESFK
-225 SAAQKVR
+225 SAAQKVK
-232 KGKEKDM
+232 KGKEKDTH
-239 QMKIETDV
+239 MKIETDV

-263 ELLADARNSTAD
+263 ELLADAKNSTAD
-275 YLLRMIEEDESLKK
+275 YLLRMIEEDESFKK
-289 DYYDRAKRLNAVDIR
+289 DYYDRAKRLNAMDIR

-311 AKFNITAKPEMV
+311 AKFNITAKPKIV
-323 NDKYKVRVDGFKG
+323 NDKYKVSVDEFKG

-368 EIQANKNKPKI
+368 ELQANKNEPKI
-379 TLSVSSDFNTPNKD
+379 TLSVSSDFSTLNKD
-393 SKTQVLNNWKT
+393 PKTQVLNSWET
-404 IQIEPYNLKSVLKN
+404 IQIEPYNLKSILKN

-423 VASFKNKN
+423 VASFKDKS
-431 EEDSGIDGITPVLIY
+431 EEASGIDGITPTLIY
-446 DIDNSKFTI
+446 DIDSPKFTI
-455 SDAQNLLQSKGV
+455 SDAQNLLQSKGI
-467 KGFIYPTTYQAT
+467 KGFIYPTTYQAPG
-479 DTKVEKFKLIIPTT
+479 TKVEKFKLIIPTT

-529 YTPVPGAEL
+529 YTPVPGSEV

-543 KTLDNTRAIE
+543 KTFDNTRAIE
-553 EAGLKT
+553 DASLKT
-559 DINNMDIKAIYED
+559 DINNMDIRAIYEV
-572 LQKLRRY
+572 LQNQRKY
-579 ELSHEPKDADSHIKR
+579 ELSHEPKDSNSHIKR
-594 ASYQAISSMISI
+594 ASYQAISSKIPI
-606 KELIEYFDESAVLKE
+606 KELIEYFDESTMVKK
-621 YKNHQILSDKSDRYL
+621 YKDYQILSGNSGRYL
-636 YLSEENTAYSFNQN
+636 YLSEENTVYSFSQN

-663 DEAARKIKTGFLNDD
+663 YDAARKINTGFYDD
-678 VIKKIGLKQNE
+678 DLIQKLSITKNE
-689 YEGFVKAIDS
+689 YECFVKDIDN

-704 RYYLAFINRTESF
+704 RYYLAFINRTENF
-717 KKYLPDIVRI
+717 KKYLSDIAKI
-727 NYKCLIYNIKTYMKD
+727 NYKGLIYNIKTYMKD

-754 RYKTDKICLAED
+754 RYKTDNISLAND
-766 HISFDSLKIIK
+766 HISFGSLKITK
-777 QELYN
+777 QELYGQ
-782 KGLDKDFGVEQSTQQ
+782 GLDNNFGVEQSKQQ
-797 SNEIEGKEQNVKL
+797 SNRAEAKEQNIKS
-810 GNVKLGYDGLRR
+810 GYDGLER

>member
-7 KEEKGIADY
+7 KGEKGIADY

-42 DLIEMSEKHQSKK
+42 DLIEMSEKHQIKK
-55 KNKKHNY
+55 KNKKYNY

-71 EEWNKLYE
+71 EEWSRLYE
-79 SGNIDELIIDFLRLT
+79 SGNIYELIMDFLRLT
-94 FPNHDIDEL
+94 FPNHDIEEL
-103 LFYAEAHLPIIKE
+103 LFYVEAHLPIIKE

-232 KGKEKDM
+232 KGKEKDT
-239 QMKIETDV
+239 QMKIERDV

-275 YLLRMIEEDESLKK
+275 YLLRMIEEDESFKK

-311 AKFNITAKPEMV
+311 AKFNITAKAEMV

-368 EIQANKNKPKI
+368 ELQANKNEPKI

-393 SKTQVLNNWKT
+393 PKTQVLNSWKT
-404 IQIEPYNLKSVLKN
+404 IRIEPYNLKSVLKN

-423 VASFKNKN
+423 VASFKDKN
-431 EEDSGIDGITPVLIY
+431 EEDSSIDGITPTLIY
-446 DIDNSKFTI
+446 DIYSPKFTI
-455 SDAQNLLQSKGV
+455 NDAQNLLQSKGI
-467 KGFIYPTTYQAT
+467 KGFIYPTSYQAP
-479 DTKVEKFKLIIPTT
+479 DAKVEKFKLIIPTT

-511 LGLYNIVNNQS
+511 LGLYNIVNNSS
-522 LYPSKFH
+522 LHYSKFH

-579 ELSHEPKDADSHIKR
+579 ELSHEPKDTDSHIKR

-621 YKNHQILSDKSDRYL
+621 YKNHQIISGKSGRYL
-636 YLSEENTAYSFNQN
+636 YLPEENTAYSFNQN

-663 DEAARKIKTGFLNDD
+663 YEAARKIKTGFLNDD
-678 VIKKIGLKQNE
+678 VIKKLGLKQNE
-689 YEGFVKAIDS
+689 YEGFVKAIDG

-704 RYYLAFINRTESF
+704 RYYLAFINRTENF
-717 KKYLPDIVRI
+717 KKYLSDIAKI
-727 NYKCLIYNIKTYMKD
+727 NYKGLIYNIKTYMKD

-754 RYKTDKICLAED
+754 RYKTDKISLTND
-766 HISFDSLKIIK
+766 HISFGSLKIKK
-777 QELYN
+777 QELYDQ
-782 KGLDKDFGVEQSTQQ
+782 GLDKGFGIEQTKQPSSVVEP
-797 SNEIEGKEQNVKL
+797 KEQDVKSE
-810 GNVKLGYDGLRR
+810 YDGLER

>member
-7 KEEKGIADY
+7 KGEKGIADY

-55 KNKKHNY
+55 KSKKYNY

-71 EEWNKLYE
+71 EEWSRLYE
-79 SGNIDELIIDFLRLT
+79 SGNIDEFIMDFLKLT

-171 KGASKQQAK
+171 KGAAKQQIK

-185 SVEKFKR
+185 SAEKFKR

-217 EKQYESFK
+217 NKQYESFK
-225 SAAQKVR
+225 NAAQKVK
-232 KGKEKDM
+232 KGKEKDT
-239 QMKIETDV
+239 QMKIETNV

-256 EQNISVE
+256 EQDISVE

-275 YLLRMIEEDESLKK
+275 YLLRMIEEDESFKK
-289 DYYDRAKRLNAVDIR
+289 DYYDRAKRLNVVDIR

-311 AKFNITAKPEMV
+311 AKFNITAKPEMI
-323 NDKYKVRVDGFKG
+323 NGKYKVRVDGFKG

-368 EIQANKNKPKI
+368 ELQANKNEPKI
-379 TLSVSSDFNTPNKD
+379 TLSVSSDFGAPNKD
-393 SKTQVLNNWKT
+393 PKTQVLNNWET
-404 IQIEPYNLKSVLKN
+404 IQIEPYNLKSILKN

-423 VASFKNKN
+423 VVSFKDKSG
-431 EEDSGIDGITPVLIY
+431 EASGIDSITSTLIY
-446 DIDNSKFTI
+446 DIDSPKFTI
-455 SDAQNLLQSKGV
+455 SDAQNLLQSKGI
-467 KGFIYPTTYQAT
+467 KGFIYQTTYQT
-479 DTKVEKFKLIIPTT
+479 PDTKVEKFKLIIPTAKT
-493 KAPSLNEYDE
+493 PSLNEYDE

-522 LYPSKFH
+522 LHPSKFH
-529 YTPVPGAEL
+529 YTPVPGSEV
-538 VSISG
+538 VSIRG
-543 KTLDNTRAIE
+543 KTFDNTRAIE

-559 DINNMDIKAIYED
+559 DINNMDIKAIYEN

-579 ELSHEPKDADSHIKR
+579 ELSHEPKDTNSHIKR
-594 ASYQAISSMISI
+594 ASYQAISSKISI
-606 KELIEYFDESAVLKE
+606 KELIEYFDESTMVKK
-621 YKNHQILSDKSDRYL
+621 YKDYQILFNNSGRYL
-636 YLSEENTAYSFNQN
+636 YLPEENTVYSFNQN

-663 DEAARKIKTGFLNDD
+663 YKAARKIETGFYDD
-678 VIKKIGLKQNE
+678 DLIKKLGITQNE
-689 YEGFVKAIDS
+689 YGGFVKGIDG

-704 RYYLAFINRTESF
+704 RYYLVFISRMENF
-717 KKYLPDIVRI
+717 KKYLSDIAKI
-727 NYKCLIYNIKTYMKD
+727 NYKGLIYNIKTYMKD

-754 RYKTDKICLAED
+754 RYKTDKIYLTED
-766 HISFDSLKIIK
+766 HISFGSLKITK

-782 KGLDKDFGVEQSTQQ
+782 QGLDKNFGVEQSKQQ
-797 SNEIEGKEQNVKL
+797 SNRAEAKEQNVKS
-810 GNVKLGYDGLRR
+810 GYDGLRR